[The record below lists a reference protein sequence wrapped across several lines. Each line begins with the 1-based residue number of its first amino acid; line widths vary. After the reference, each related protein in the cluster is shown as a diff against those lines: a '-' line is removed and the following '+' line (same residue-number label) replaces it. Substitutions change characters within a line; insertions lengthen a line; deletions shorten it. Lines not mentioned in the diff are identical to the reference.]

1 MKSEDLRLNIIVNG
15 DAGRKEILDT
25 EKEISKLE
33 SEIKSLKKAEGD
45 HSKEISETNK
55 KLTEAKSKYAELQR
69 QMNLGQKTMA
79 ELKSHI
85 KATRAALEKAVPG
98 TENWDALNAELIISQ
113 KRFRELTTQAQN
125 TQNALRKGWDN
136 LGKLSVATNNI
147 VQLYG
152 RFSGQIEQAKQSWLQ
167 YDEALV
173 DAMKTTGLSRDEI
186 EELSAE
192 LKKFDTRTA
201 QNELLSLARVGGKL
215 GISGKED
222 LLEFV
227 SAADKINVAL
237 KEDLGGDAEAAIGQI
252 GKLVDIF
259 QLKGQ
264 MGLEKAML
272 SVGSAINELGAA
284 STANE
289 GYIVNFTNRLAGIAP
304 NAKISIDKILG
315 LASTLDANAQAAET
329 AATAIGQTITA
340 MFRKTETFAQ
350 IAKMPF
356 EEFRDLLNND
366 VNAALVKV
374 LEGMKG
380 DQGLFDI
387 VDAMDEMNLNGQ
399 RATTVLGALANNVDM
414 LKTQQQ
420 LANEAFQEGTSLTD
434 EFNTKNESATAIQ
447 EKLKKR
453 ITETSV
459 EIGQKLMPA
468 ANIAISGTNTFLG
481 VISKLITLLGKYG
494 YAIGTVTTL
503 TALYI
508 AKKKIAYLFS
518 AEFRAALLKEV
529 AVLEASSK
537 ANSLHTVTLKIL
549 AGGYKTAG
557 AAAKAF
563 GKALIANPVG
573 LVIAAV
579 AALAQGIA
587 SLVSKSREATKELRE
602 LNSRTIDTT
611 SSFVKAQ
618 AEIDKE
624 RKSLEELKEAATKA
638 AKGSDERKRAIEKI
652 NELYGDYLPH
662 LLTEKTSNEE
672 LETALANVNTQ
683 LEQRIKLRARES
695 AELDVLQQK
704 EDTVKATLHALGA
717 EYEKQNGR
725 KMSTSDIETLTK
737 GISKSYDAGQMTDD
751 LKDEI
756 STVFG
761 RDVDWNTSA
770 KHTVY
775 AAPNLPPTVKGSAT
789 DSPLVNIGNEFAK
802 AAANGNELRSVIKG
816 LYGDL
821 TSEPSG
827 NITPLGKLVDGT
839 TKNSGGGTG
848 GNGGSGGGSDD
859 DKWRLDKDEAYLRGK
874 IDLQKKY
881 AAKEIATKDELDAQ
895 ILQLEIDTLDRRI
908 KSGKVGGEELLK
920 LQEQLA
926 GKRAQQTE
934 KESRKDEQ
942 QAKEEARKKEEQA
955 KTATQLAIDAEKDLK
970 EKAIKEENRR
980 YEAEKKKAEGNA
992 ESLELVEKIHQNK
1005 LDRIEIDA
1013 FNREIKRLE
1022 DEHKLRRTQM
1032 ENSQAAEL
1040 LAFKGTEEEKAALK
1054 RKHTQELAEFDVE
1067 YLQSLETMLQ
1077 KVADDRTLE
1086 GMSVSLDDADYN
1098 KIMQQLA
1105 DIIKRKNAAAGNAQ
1119 EASQEP
1125 SDSPKK
1131 ESHSV
1136 LEGTGKGSL
1145 FGVSQE
1151 DWETL
1156 FSNIAQGKFGAED
1169 LRTTIAGIGGAAQ
1182 EAFSL
1187 ASKFM
1192 DLAKKKEDAQL
1203 KEYKKNQDN
1212 RKNSLEKRLNAGLI
1226 TESQYNAQVEQMD
1239 AEYDAYQEELALK
1252 QAKREKTMNLTQ
1264 AIINTALGVTS
1275 TLAQFGATPWG
1286 IAAAAV
1292 SAAMGAAE
1300 IAIIASQ
1307 PITTGAEEGG
1317 YIGVRRRQD
1326 GRTFNA
1332 RMNPD
1337 ARGFV
1342 TQPTVIVGENGSEY
1356 VIPHEALEN
1365 PSLLPIISTME
1376 TARRNGKLRSL
1387 NFSAVYPVTA
1397 MPGRVSG
1404 GFIDGGNSQP
1414 VAASSDGIDSPAS
1427 DAALTKAIEK
1437 LMKKLDE
1444 PITARVSMLGKGGI
1458 KETEEKYNR
1467 IKRRGQLG

>member
-25 EKEISKLE
+25 EKAISKLE
-33 SEIKSLKKAEGD
+33 SELKSLKKAEGD
-45 HSKEISETNK
+45 HSKEIADTNK
-55 KLTEAKSKYAELQR
+55 RLTEAKSKYAELQR
-69 QMNLGQKTMA
+69 QMSLDKKTMA

-113 KRFRELTTQAQN
+113 KRFRELAIQAKN
-125 TQNALRKGWDN
+125 TQNTLLKGWDN
-136 LGKLSVATNNI
+136 FGKLSVASNNI
-147 VQLYG
+147 IQLYS
-152 RFSGQIEQAKQSWLQ
+152 RFSGRIEEAKQSWLQ

-186 EELSAE
+186 DELSAE

-215 GISGKED
+215 GLSGKED

-264 MGLEKAML
+264 MGLERAML

-304 NAKISIDKILG
+304 NASISIDKILG

-340 MFRKTETFAQ
+340 MFKKTETFAQ

-356 EEFRDLLNND
+356 EEFRDLLTND
-366 VNAALVKV
+366 VNGALVKV

-387 VDAMDEMNLNGQ
+387 VDAMDEMHLNGQ
-399 RATTVLGALANNVDM
+399 RATTVLGALANNVEM
-414 LKTQQQ
+414 LKEQQS
-420 LANEAFQEGTSLTD
+420 LANEAFMEGTSLTN

-459 EIGQKLMPA
+459 EIGQKLMPLSNEMIGHTGNFLKIISQLVGLIVKYEVA
-468 ANIAISGTNTFLG
+468 LKVLGGSIVLYNI
-481 VISKLITLLGKYG
+481 Y
-494 YAIGTVTTL
+494 
-503 TALYI
+503 
-508 AKKKIAYLFS
+508 KKIAYLFS
-518 AEFRAALLKEV
+518 AEFRTAILKEV
-529 AVLEASSK
+529 AVLEAAGK
-537 ANSLHTVTLKIL
+537 ANSLHAVSLKIL

-573 LVIAAV
+573 LVIAGI
-579 AALAQGIA
+579 AALAQGI
-587 SLVSKSREATKELRE
+587 SFLVSRSREATKELRE
-602 LNSRTIDTT
+602 LNKRTVDTT

-624 RKSLEELKEAATKA
+624 RKSLEELKDAATKA
-638 AKGSDERKRAIEKI
+638 AEGSDERKRVIDKI
-652 NELYGDYLPH
+652 NELYGDYLPN

-672 LETALANVNTQ
+672 LETALKNVNTQ
-683 LEQRIKLRARES
+683 LEQKIKLQAREN
-695 AELDVLQQK
+695 AEMDIQQHRTDAIK
-704 EDTVKATLHALGA
+704 GAVDAIIDSYKKINGQNMPAEAISSITTKVATAYDT
-717 EYEKQNGR
+717 N
-725 KMSTSDIETLTK
+725 DIEGLKKDIEESVGKKLPTWDFYSLGNTK
-737 GISKSYDAGQMTDD
+737 DWGLISLKS
-751 LKDEI
+751 
-756 STVFG
+756 
-761 RDVDWNTSA
+761 
-770 KHTVY
+770 
-775 AAPNLPPTVKGSAT
+775 
-789 DSPLVNIGNEFAK
+789 EFQTAIDK
-802 AAANGNELRSVIKG
+802 GNELRATVNG
-816 LYGDL
+816 LFGEL
-821 TSEPSG
+821 NNGPSG
-827 NITPLGKLVDGT
+827 NTAPLGKLVEGA
-839 TKNSGGGTG
+839 NGNAGTG
-848 GNGGSGGGSDD
+848 SKGKELSAEE
-859 DKWRLDKDEAYLRGK
+859 KKRLERE
-874 IDLQKKY
+874 
-881 AAKEIATKDELDAQ
+881 AAKERERQ
-895 ILQLEIDTLDRRI
+895 ERERQR
-908 KSGKVGGEELLK
+908 EEK
-920 LQEQLA
+920 
-926 GKRAQQTE
+926 
-934 KESRKDEQ
+934 Q
-942 QAKEEARKKEEQA
+942 QAKEEARKIEEQEKLKGRLIIESETDLTEKALKEEQ
-955 KTATQLAIDAEKDLK
+955 
-970 EKAIKEENRR
+970 RR
-980 YEAEKKKAEGNA
+980 YDEEKKTAEGNA
-992 ESLELVEKIHQNK
+992 ELLELVERTHRNRIDKIQF
-1005 LDRIEIDA
+1005 DA

-1022 DEHKLRRTQM
+1022 EEHRLKRQQM

-1054 RKHTQELAEFDVE
+1054 RKHTAELANFDVE
-1067 YLQSLETMLQ
+1067 YLQNLEAMLQ
-1077 KVADDRTLE
+1077 KVADAKTLE

-1105 DIIKRKNAAAGNAQ
+1105 DIIKRKNAAVGTAQ
-1119 EASQEP
+1119 ESSQEP

-1131 ESHSV
+1131 ESHS
-1136 LEGTGKGSL
+1136 LTEGTGKGSL
-1145 FGVSQE
+1145 FGVSQDE
-1151 DWETL
+1151 WETFFANL
-1156 FSNIAQGKFGAED
+1156 KEGKFGAED
-1169 LRTTIAGIGGAAQ
+1169 LQTVVAGIGGAAQ

-1192 DLAKKKEDAQL
+1192 DLTKKKEDAQL
-1203 KEYKKNQDN
+1203 KDYKKNQDN
-1212 RKNSLEKRLNAGLI
+1212 RKKSLEKRLNAGLI

-1252 QAKREKTMNLTQ
+1252 QAKRDKALNLTQ
-1264 AIINTALGVTS
+1264 AIINTALSVTS
-1275 TLAQFGATPWG
+1275 TIAQLGATPWG
-1286 IAAAAV
+1286 IAAAAIA
-1292 SAAMGAAE
+1292 AAMGAAE

-1307 PITTGAEEGG
+1307 PVTSGAEEGG
-1317 YIGVRRRQD
+1317 YIGVKRRQD
-1326 GRTFNA
+1326 GKSFNA
-1332 RMNPD
+1332 RLNPD

-1342 TQPTVIVGENGSEY
+1342 SSPTVIVGENGPEY

-1365 PSLLPIISTME
+1365 PTLLPIISTME

-1387 NFSAVYPVTA
+1387 NFNAVYPATA

-1404 GFIDGGNSQP
+1404 GFIDEGNSRI
-1414 VAASSDGIDSPAS
+1414 VTTSSDGHEDTAT

-1437 LMKKLDE
+1437 LTKKLDE

-1458 KETEEKYNR
+1458 KETEDKYNKL
-1467 IKRRGQLG
+1467 KRRGQLG

>member
-25 EKEISKLE
+25 EKAISKLE
-33 SEIKSLKKAEGD
+33 SELKSLKKAEGD

-55 KLTEAKSKYAELQR
+55 KLTDAKSKYAELQR
-69 QMNLGQKTMA
+69 QISLDGKTMA
-79 ELKSHI
+79 ELKTHVT
-85 KATRAALEKAVPG
+85 ATRAALSKAVPG
-98 TENWDALNAELIISQ
+98 TDNWVALNNELLVSS
-113 KRFRELTTQAQN
+113 KRLKALENQAKN
-125 TQNALRKGWDN
+125 TKEVVSEVWHSWSG
-136 LGKLSVATNNI
+136 VAVAANNI
-147 VQLYG
+147 SNSISRY
-152 RFSGQIEQAKQSWLQ
+152 SGQIEEAKQSWLQ

-356 EEFRDLLNND
+356 EEFRDLLTND
-366 VNAALVKV
+366 VNGALVKV

-380 DQGLFDI
+380 DQGLFNI
-387 VDAMDEMNLNGQ
+387 VDAMDEMHLNGQ

-420 LANEAFQEGTSLTD
+420 LANEAFQEGTSLTN

-468 ANIAISGTNTFLG
+468 ANMVIGGTNTFLG
-481 VISKLITLLGKYG
+481 VISKLITLFGKYQA
-494 YAIGTVTTL
+494 AIITVTGL
-503 TALYI
+503 TALYV

-579 AALAQGIA
+579 AALAHGIA
-587 SLVSKSREATKELRE
+587 FLVSKSREATKELRE
-602 LNSRTIDTT
+602 LNKRTVDTT

-624 RKSLEELKEAATKA
+624 RKSLEELKDAATKA
-638 AKGSDERKRAIEKI
+638 AEGSDERKRVIDKI
-652 NELYGDYLPH
+652 NELYGDYLPQ

-672 LETALANVNTQ
+672 LETALKNVNTQ
-683 LEQRIKLRARES
+683 LEQKIKLQAREN
-695 AELDVLQQK
+695 AEMDIQQHK
-704 EDTVKATLHALGA
+704 MDAVKAALGSFNKR
-717 EYEKQNGR
+717 YEKMNKGQSLSAAQVGSLTGVLSQYYDMPDISHFIEMRDVIAGIFNETADNQDRQVNNIIALFTEAQENGVKLR
-725 KMSTSDIETLTK
+725 SMVDGLFGVQSSGKNAPLGTLTD
-737 GISKSYDAGQMTDD
+737 G
-751 LKDEI
+751 
-756 STVFG
+756 STE
-761 RDVDWNTSA
+761 D
-770 KHTVY
+770 
-775 AAPNLPPTVKGSAT
+775 
-789 DSPLVNIGNEFAK
+789 
-802 AAANGNELRSVIKG
+802 
-816 LYGDL
+816 
-821 TSEPSG
+821 
-827 NITPLGKLVDGT
+827 
-839 TKNSGGGTG
+839 SGGGTG
-848 GNGGSGGGSDD
+848 GKGSPGSSPVETAAE
-859 DKWRLDKDEAYLRGK
+859 KSALA
-874 IDLQKKY
+874 LQKGLEQVFQ
-881 AAKEIATKDELDAQ
+881 EINEESEKLFQETLKRIEQDA
-895 ILQLEIDTLDRRI
+895 EM
-908 KSGKVGGEELLK
+908 K
-920 LQEQLA
+920 
-926 GKRAQQTE
+926 
-934 KESRKDEQ
+934 
-942 QAKEEARKKEEQA
+942 
-955 KTATQLAIDAEKDLK
+955 TQLVIDNEKDLTQ
-970 EKAIKEENRR
+970 KAIMEEDLR
-980 YEAEKKKAEGNA
+980 YEKERAKAGDNA
-992 ESLELVEKIHQNK
+992 ELLELAETKHQNN
-1005 LDRIEIDA
+1005 LDKIRLDA
-1013 FNREIKRLE
+1013 FNREVKRLE

-1054 RKHTQELAEFDVE
+1054 RKHTAELANFDVE
-1067 YLQSLETMLQ
+1067 YLQNLEAMLQ
-1077 KVADDRTLE
+1077 KVADSGQIE

-1105 DIIKRKNAAAGNAQ
+1105 DIIKRKNAAVGTAQ
-1119 EASQEP
+1119 ESSQES
-1125 SDSPKK
+1125 SDGPKK
-1131 ESHSV
+1131 ESHS
-1136 LEGTGKGSL
+1136 LTEGTGNGSL
-1145 FGVSQE
+1145 FGVSQD
-1151 DWETL
+1151 DWDTFFANLKE
-1156 FSNIAQGKFGAED
+1156 GKFGAED
-1169 LRTTIAGIGGAAQ
+1169 LQTVVAGIGGAAQ

-1192 DLAKKKEDAQL
+1192 DLTKKKEEAQL
-1203 KEYKKNQDN
+1203 KDYKKNQDN
-1212 RKNSLEKRLNAGLI
+1212 RKKSLEKRLNAGLI

-1252 QAKREKTMNLTQ
+1252 QAKRDKALNLTQ
-1264 AIINTALGVTS
+1264 AIINTALSVTS
-1275 TLAQFGATPWG
+1275 TIAQLGATPWG
-1286 IAAAAV
+1286 IAAAAIA
-1292 SAAMGAAE
+1292 AAMGAAE

-1307 PITTGAEEGG
+1307 PVTSGAEEGG
-1317 YIGVRRRQD
+1317 YIGVKRRQD
-1326 GRTFNA
+1326 GKSFNA
-1332 RMNPD
+1332 RLNPD

-1342 TQPTVIVGENGSEY
+1342 SSPTVIVGENGSEY

-1387 NFSAVYPVTA
+1387 NFNAVYPATA

-1404 GFIDGGNSQP
+1404 GFIDDGNSRI
-1414 VAASSDGIDSPAS
+1414 VTTSSDGHEDTAT

-1437 LMKKLDE
+1437 LTKKLDE

-1458 KETEEKYNR
+1458 KETEDKYNKL
-1467 IKRRGQLG
+1467 KRRGQLG

>member
-25 EKEISKLE
+25 EKAISKLE
-33 SEIKSLKKAEGD
+33 SELKSLKKAEGD

-55 KLTEAKSKYAELQR
+55 KLTDAKSKFAELQR
-69 QMNLGQKTMA
+69 QMNLDQKTMA

-98 TENWDALNAELIISQ
+98 TENWNVLNAELLECR
-113 KRFRELTTQAQN
+113 KRFAEL
-125 TQNALRKGWDN
+125 
-136 LGKLSVATNNI
+136 
-147 VQLYG
+147 
-152 RFSGQIEQAKQSWLQ
+152 AKQSQSTKAVLSNTFTNIGNISIGIKALIDIASGLWNKTEQAREAWLQ

-173 DAMKTTGLSRDEI
+173 DAMKTTGLSRNEI
-186 EELSAE
+186 EELSTE

-215 GISGKED
+215 GLSAKED

-264 MGLEKAML
+264 MGLERAML

-304 NAKISIDKILG
+304 NASISIDKILG

-340 MFRKTETFAQ
+340 MFKKTETFAE
-350 IAKMPF
+350 IASMPF
-356 EEFRDLLNND
+356 EEFRNLLETD
-366 VNAALVKV
+366 VNAALIKV

-387 VDAMDEMNLNGQ
+387 VDAMGEMHLNGQ
-399 RATTVLGALANNVDM
+399 RATTVLGALANNVEM
-414 LKTQQQ
+414 LKEQQS
-420 LANEAFQEGTSLTD
+420 LANEAFQEGTSLTN

-459 EIGQKLMPA
+459 EIGQKLMPI
-468 ANIAISGTNTFLG
+468 ANMTIGVSNSFLG
-481 VISKLITLLGKYG
+481 IISKLITLLGKYG
-494 YAIGTVTTL
+494 YAIGTATAL

-518 AEFRAALLKEV
+518 ADFRAALLKEV
-529 AVLEASSK
+529 AALEAAGK
-537 ANSLHTVTLKIL
+537 ANSLHTVSLKIL

-579 AALAQGIA
+579 AALAQGI
-587 SLVSKSREATKELRE
+587 SFLVSKSREATKELRE
-602 LNSRTIDTT
+602 LNKRTVDTT

-624 RKSLEELKEAATKA
+624 RKSLEELKDAATKA
-638 AKGSDERKRAIEKI
+638 AEGSDERKRVIDKI
-652 NELYGDYLPH
+652 NELYGDYLPQ

-672 LETALANVNTQ
+672 LETALKNVNTQ
-683 LEQRIKLRARES
+683 LEQKIKLQAREN
-695 AELDVLQQK
+695 AEMDIQQHK
-704 EDTVKATLHALGA
+704 MDAVKAALDSFNKR
-717 EYEKQNGR
+717 YEKMNKGQSMSAAQIGSLTGALSQYYDMPDISHFIEMRDVIAGIFNETADNQDRQVNNIIALFTEAQENGVKLR
-725 KMSTSDIETLTK
+725 SMVDGLFGVQSSGKNAPLGTLTD
-737 GISKSYDAGQMTDD
+737 G
-751 LKDEI
+751 
-756 STVFG
+756 STE
-761 RDVDWNTSA
+761 D
-770 KHTVY
+770 
-775 AAPNLPPTVKGSAT
+775 
-789 DSPLVNIGNEFAK
+789 
-802 AAANGNELRSVIKG
+802 
-816 LYGDL
+816 
-821 TSEPSG
+821 
-827 NITPLGKLVDGT
+827 
-839 TKNSGGGTG
+839 SGGGTG
-848 GNGGSGGGSDD
+848 GKGSPGSSPVETAAE
-859 DKWRLDKDEAYLRGK
+859 KSALA
-874 IDLQKKY
+874 LQKGLEQVFQ
-881 AAKEIATKDELDAQ
+881 EINEESEKLFQETLKRIEQDA
-895 ILQLEIDTLDRRI
+895 EM
-908 KSGKVGGEELLK
+908 K
-920 LQEQLA
+920 
-926 GKRAQQTE
+926 
-934 KESRKDEQ
+934 
-942 QAKEEARKKEEQA
+942 
-955 KTATQLAIDAEKDLK
+955 TQLVIDNEKDLTQ
-970 EKAIKEENRR
+970 KAIMEEDLR
-980 YEAEKKKAEGNA
+980 YEKERAKAGDNA
-992 ESLELVEKIHQNK
+992 ELLELAETKHQNNLDKIK
-1005 LDRIEIDA
+1005 LAA
-1013 FNREIKRLE
+1013 FNREVKRLE

-1054 RKHTQELAEFDVE
+1054 RKHTAELANFDVE
-1067 YLQSLETMLQ
+1067 YLQNLEAMLQ
-1077 KVADDRTLE
+1077 KVADAKTLE

-1105 DIIKRKNAAAGNAQ
+1105 DIIKRKNAAVGTAQ
-1119 EASQEP
+1119 ESSQES
-1125 SDSPKK
+1125 SDGPKK
-1131 ESHSV
+1131 ESHS
-1136 LEGTGKGSL
+1136 LTEGTGNGSL
-1145 FGVSQE
+1145 FGVSQD
-1151 DWETL
+1151 DWDTFFANLKE
-1156 FSNIAQGKFGAED
+1156 GKFGAED
-1169 LRTTIAGIGGAAQ
+1169 LQTVVAGIGGAAQ

-1192 DLAKKKEDAQL
+1192 DLTKKKEDAQL
-1203 KEYKKNQDN
+1203 KDYKKNQDN
-1212 RKNSLEKRLNAGLI
+1212 RKKSLEKRLNAGLI

-1252 QAKREKTMNLTQ
+1252 QAKRDKALNLTQ
-1264 AIINTALGVTS
+1264 AIINTALSVTS
-1275 TLAQFGATPWG
+1275 TIAQLGATPWG
-1286 IAAAAV
+1286 IAAAAIA
-1292 SAAMGAAE
+1292 AAMGAAE

-1307 PITTGAEEGG
+1307 PVTSGAEEGG
-1317 YIGVRRRQD
+1317 YIGVKRRQD
-1326 GRTFNA
+1326 GKSFNA
-1332 RMNPD
+1332 RLNPD

-1342 TQPTVIVGENGSEY
+1342 SSPTVIVGENGSEY

-1365 PSLLPIISTME
+1365 PSLMPIISTIE

-1387 NFSAVYPVTA
+1387 NFNAVYPATA

-1404 GFIDGGNSQP
+1404 GFINDGNSRI
-1414 VAASSDGIDSPAS
+1414 VTTSSDGHEDTAT

-1437 LMKKLDE
+1437 LTKKLDE

-1458 KETEEKYNR
+1458 KETEDKYNKL
-1467 IKRRGQLG
+1467 KRRGQLG

>member
-25 EKEISKLE
+25 EKAISKLE
-33 SEIKSLKKAEGD
+33 SELKSLKNAEGD
-45 HSKEISETNK
+45 HSKEIAKTNK
-55 KLTEAKSKYAELQR
+55 KLSEAKSRYSELQR
-69 QMNLGQKTMA
+69 QMTLDKMTMA

-85 KATRAALEKAVPG
+85 KETRAALEKVVPG
-98 TENWDALNAELIISQ
+98 TDNWVVLNKELKNSQ
-113 KRFRELTTQAQN
+113 QRFRELINEARDT
-125 TQNALRKGWDN
+125 K
-136 LGKLSVATNNI
+136 SVMKTVLKDWGTLAVAANNVI
-147 VQLYG
+147 QIYN
-152 RFSGQIEQAKQSWLQ
+152 RFSGQIEQAKQSWMQ

-264 MGLEKAML
+264 MGLERAML

-304 NAKISIDKILG
+304 NASISIDKILG

-340 MFRKTETFAQ
+340 MFKKTETFAQ

-356 EEFRDLLNND
+356 EEFRDLLTND
-366 VNAALVKV
+366 VNGALVKV

-387 VDAMDEMNLNGQ
+387 VDAMDEMHLNGQ

-420 LANEAFQEGTSLTD
+420 LANEAFQEGTSLTN

-459 EIGQKLMPA
+459 EIGQKLMPI
-468 ANIAISGTNTFLG
+468 ANMTIGVSNSFLG
-481 VISKLITLLGKYG
+481 IISKLITLLGKYG
-494 YAIGTVTTL
+494 YAIGTATAL

-518 AEFRAALLKEV
+518 ADFRAALLKEV
-529 AVLEASSK
+529 ATLEAAGK

-579 AALAQGIA
+579 AVLAQGIA
-587 SLVSKSREATKELRE
+587 SLVSKSREATRELRE

-618 AEIDKE
+618 TEIDKE
-624 RKSLEELKEAATKA
+624 RKSLEDLKEAAINA
-638 AKGSDERKRAIEKI
+638 AEGSDERKRAIDKI
-652 NELYGDYLPH
+652 NELYGDYLPQ

-672 LETALANVNTQ
+672 LETALTNVNTQ
-683 LEQRIKLRARES
+683 LERKIKLQAREN
-695 AELDVLQQK
+695 AEMDIQQHK
-704 EDTVKATLHALGA
+704 MDAVKAALGSFNKR
-717 EYEKQNGR
+717 YEKMNKGQSMSAAQIGSLSGALSQYYDMPDISHFTEMRDVIAGIFNETIDNQDRQVNNIIALFSEAQENGAKLR
-725 KMSTSDIETLTK
+725 SMVDGLFGVQSSGKNAPLGTLTD
-737 GISKSYDAGQMTDD
+737 G
-751 LKDEI
+751 
-756 STVFG
+756 STE
-761 RDVDWNTSA
+761 D
-770 KHTVY
+770 
-775 AAPNLPPTVKGSAT
+775 
-789 DSPLVNIGNEFAK
+789 
-802 AAANGNELRSVIKG
+802 
-816 LYGDL
+816 
-821 TSEPSG
+821 
-827 NITPLGKLVDGT
+827 
-839 TKNSGGGTG
+839 SGGGTG
-848 GNGGSGGGSDD
+848 GTGGKGSSGSSPVETAAE
-859 DKWRLDKDEAYLRGK
+859 KSALA
-874 IDLQKKY
+874 LQKGLEQVFQ
-881 AAKEIATKDELDAQ
+881 EINEDSEKLFQETLKRIEQDA
-895 ILQLEIDTLDRRI
+895 EM
-908 KSGKVGGEELLK
+908 K
-920 LQEQLA
+920 
-926 GKRAQQTE
+926 
-934 KESRKDEQ
+934 
-942 QAKEEARKKEEQA
+942 
-955 KTATQLAIDAEKDLK
+955 TQLVIDNEKDLTQ
-970 EKAIKEENRR
+970 KAIMEEDLR
-980 YEAEKKKAEGNA
+980 YEKERAKAGGNA
-992 ESLELVEKIHQNK
+992 ELLELAETKHQNN
-1005 LDRIEIDA
+1005 LDKIRLDA
-1013 FNREIKRLE
+1013 FNREVKRLE

-1054 RKHTQELAEFDVE
+1054 RKHTAELANFDVE
-1067 YLQSLETMLQ
+1067 YLRNLEAMLQ
-1077 KVADDRTLE
+1077 DVADSGQIE

-1105 DIIKRKNAAAGNAQ
+1105 DIIKRKNAAVGTAQ
-1119 EASQEP
+1119 ESSQES
-1125 SDSPKK
+1125 SDGPKK
-1131 ESHSV
+1131 ESHS
-1136 LEGTGKGSL
+1136 LTEGTGNGSL
-1145 FGVSQE
+1145 FGVSQD
-1151 DWETL
+1151 DWETFFANL
-1156 FSNIAQGKFGAED
+1156 KEGKFGAED
-1169 LRTTIAGIGGAAQ
+1169 LQTVVAGIGGAAQ

-1192 DLAKKKEDAQL
+1192 DLTKKKEDAQL
-1203 KEYKKNQDN
+1203 KDYKKNQDN
-1212 RKNSLEKRLNAGLI
+1212 RKKSLEKRLNAGLI

-1252 QAKREKTMNLTQ
+1252 QAKRDKALNLTQ
-1264 AIINTALGVTS
+1264 AIINTALSVTS
-1275 TLAQFGATPWG
+1275 TIAQLGATPWG
-1286 IAAAAV
+1286 IAAAAIA
-1292 SAAMGAAE
+1292 AAMGAAE

-1307 PITTGAEEGG
+1307 PVTSGAEEGG
-1317 YIGVRRRQD
+1317 YIGVKRRQD
-1326 GRTFNA
+1326 GKSFNA
-1332 RMNPD
+1332 RLNPD

-1342 TQPTVIVGENGSEY
+1342 SSPTVIVGENGSEY

-1387 NFSAVYPVTA
+1387 NFNAVYPATA

-1404 GFIDGGNSQP
+1404 GFIDEGNSRI
-1414 VAASSDGIDSPAS
+1414 VTTSSDGREGTAT

-1437 LMKKLDE
+1437 LTKKLDE

-1458 KETEEKYNR
+1458 KETEDKYNKL
-1467 IKRRGQLG
+1467 KRRGQLG

>member
-25 EKEISKLE
+25 EKAISKLE
-33 SEIKSLKKAEGD
+33 SELKSLKKAEGD

-55 KLTEAKSKYAELQR
+55 KLTDAKSKYAELQR
-69 QMNLGQKTMA
+69 QISLDGKTMA
-79 ELKSHI
+79 ELKTHVT
-85 KATRAALEKAVPG
+85 ATRAALSKAVPG
-98 TENWDALNAELIISQ
+98 TDNWVALNNELLVSS
-113 KRFRELTTQAQN
+113 KRLKALENQAKN
-125 TQNALRKGWDN
+125 TKEVVSEVWHSWSG
-136 LGKLSVATNNI
+136 VAVAANNI
-147 VQLYG
+147 SNLISRY
-152 RFSGQIEQAKQSWLQ
+152 SGQIEEAKQSWLQ

-356 EEFRDLLNND
+356 EEFRDLLTND
-366 VNAALVKV
+366 VNGALVKV

-380 DQGLFDI
+380 DQGLFNI
-387 VDAMDEMNLNGQ
+387 VDAMDEMHLNGQ

-420 LANEAFQEGTSLTD
+420 LANEAFQEGTSLTN

-468 ANIAISGTNTFLG
+468 ANMVIGGTNTFLG
-481 VISKLITLLGKYG
+481 VISKLITLFGKYQA
-494 YAIGTVTTL
+494 AIITVTGL
-503 TALYI
+503 TALYV

-579 AALAQGIA
+579 AALAQGI
-587 SLVSKSREATKELRE
+587 SFLVSKSREATKELRE
-602 LNSRTIDTT
+602 LNKRTVDTT

-624 RKSLEELKEAATKA
+624 RKSLEELKDAATKA
-638 AKGSDERKRAIEKI
+638 AEGSDERKRVIDKI
-652 NELYGDYLPH
+652 NELYGDYLPQ

-672 LETALANVNTQ
+672 LETALKNVNTQ
-683 LEQRIKLRARES
+683 LEQKIKLQAREN
-695 AELDVLQQK
+695 AEMDIQQHK
-704 EDTVKATLHALGA
+704 MDAVKAALDSFNKR
-717 EYEKQNGR
+717 YEKMNKGQSLSAAQVGSLTGALSQYYDMPDISHFIEMRDVIAGIFNETIDNQDRQVNNIIALFTEAQENGAKLR
-725 KMSTSDIETLTK
+725 SMVDGLFGVQSSGKNAPLGTLTD
-737 GISKSYDAGQMTDD
+737 G
-751 LKDEI
+751 
-756 STVFG
+756 STE
-761 RDVDWNTSA
+761 D
-770 KHTVY
+770 
-775 AAPNLPPTVKGSAT
+775 
-789 DSPLVNIGNEFAK
+789 
-802 AAANGNELRSVIKG
+802 
-816 LYGDL
+816 
-821 TSEPSG
+821 
-827 NITPLGKLVDGT
+827 
-839 TKNSGGGTG
+839 SGGGTG
-848 GNGGSGGGSDD
+848 GKGSSGSSPVETAAE
-859 DKWRLDKDEAYLRGK
+859 KSALA
-874 IDLQKKY
+874 LQKGLEQVFQ
-881 AAKEIATKDELDAQ
+881 EINEDSEKLFQETLKRIEQDA
-895 ILQLEIDTLDRRI
+895 EM
-908 KSGKVGGEELLK
+908 K
-920 LQEQLA
+920 
-926 GKRAQQTE
+926 
-934 KESRKDEQ
+934 
-942 QAKEEARKKEEQA
+942 
-955 KTATQLAIDAEKDLK
+955 TQLVIDNEKDLTQ
-970 EKAIKEENRR
+970 KAIMEEDLR
-980 YEAEKKKAEGNA
+980 YEKERAKAGDNA
-992 ESLELVEKIHQNK
+992 ELLELAETKHQNN
-1005 LDRIEIDA
+1005 LDKIRLDA
-1013 FNREIKRLE
+1013 FNREVKRLE

-1054 RKHTQELAEFDVE
+1054 RKHTAELANFDVE
-1067 YLQSLETMLQ
+1067 YLQNLEAMLQ
-1077 KVADDRTLE
+1077 KVADAKTLE
-1086 GMSVSLDDADYN
+1086 GMSVSLDDANYN

-1105 DIIKRKNAAAGNAQ
+1105 DIIKRKNAAVGTAQ
-1119 EASQEP
+1119 ESSQEP

-1131 ESHSV
+1131 ESHS
-1136 LEGTGKGSL
+1136 LTEGTGNGSL
-1145 FGVSQE
+1145 FGVSQD
-1151 DWETL
+1151 DWETFFANL
-1156 FSNIAQGKFGAED
+1156 KEGKFGAED
-1169 LRTTIAGIGGAAQ
+1169 LQTVVAGIGGAAQ

-1192 DLAKKKEDAQL
+1192 DLTKKKEDAQL
-1203 KEYKKNQDN
+1203 KDYKKNQDN
-1212 RKNSLEKRLNAGLI
+1212 RKKSLEKRLNAGLI

-1252 QAKREKTMNLTQ
+1252 QAKRDKALNLTQ
-1264 AIINTALGVTS
+1264 AIINTALSVTS
-1275 TLAQFGATPWG
+1275 TIAQLGATPWG
-1286 IAAAAV
+1286 IAAAAIA
-1292 SAAMGAAE
+1292 AAMGAAE

-1307 PITTGAEEGG
+1307 PVTSGAEEGG
-1317 YIGVRRRQD
+1317 YIGVKRRQD
-1326 GRTFNA
+1326 GKSFNA
-1332 RMNPD
+1332 RLNPD

-1342 TQPTVIVGENGSEY
+1342 SSPTVIVGENGSEY

-1387 NFSAVYPVTA
+1387 NFNAVYPATA
-1397 MPGRVSG
+1397 MPWRVSG
-1404 GFIDGGNSQP
+1404 GFIDDGNSRI
-1414 VAASSDGIDSPAS
+1414 VTTSSDGHEDTAT

-1437 LMKKLDE
+1437 LTKKLDE

-1458 KETEEKYNR
+1458 KETEDKYNKL
-1467 IKRRGQLG
+1467 KRRGQLG

>member
-25 EKEISKLE
+25 EKAISKLE
-33 SEIKSLKKAEGD
+33 SELKSLKKAEGD

-55 KLTEAKSKYAELQR
+55 KLTDAKSKYAELQR
-69 QMNLGQKTMA
+69 QMNLDQKTMA

-85 KATRAALEKAVPG
+85 KTTRAALEKAVPG
-98 TENWDALNAELIISQ
+98 TKNWDALNAELMETR
-113 KRFRELTTQAQN
+113 KRFRELEKQSLSTKDVLSETLTNIGNMAIGARAI
-125 TQNALRKGWDN
+125 TDIISGLWD
-136 LGKLSVATNNI
+136 KT
-147 VQLYG
+147 
-152 RFSGQIEQAKQSWLQ
+152 EQARESWLQ

-186 EELSAE
+186 EELSEE

-215 GISGKED
+215 GLSGKED

-264 MGLEKAML
+264 MGLERAML

-304 NAKISIDKILG
+304 NASISIDKILG

-340 MFRKTETFAQ
+340 MFKKTETFAQ

-356 EEFRDLLNND
+356 EEFRDLLTND
-366 VNAALVKV
+366 VNGALVKV

-387 VDAMDEMNLNGQ
+387 VDAMDEMHLNGQ

-420 LANEAFQEGTSLTD
+420 LANEAFQEGTSLTN

-459 EIGQKLMPA
+459 EIGQKLMPI
-468 ANIAISGTNTFLG
+468 ANMTIGVSNSFLG
-481 VISKLITLLGKYG
+481 IISKLITLLGKYG
-494 YAIGTVTTL
+494 YAIGTATAL

-518 AEFRAALLKEV
+518 ADFRAALLKEV
-529 AVLEASSK
+529 ATLEAAGK
-537 ANSLHTVTLKIL
+537 ANSLHTVSLKIL

-579 AALAQGIA
+579 AVLAQGIA
-587 SLVSKSREATKELRE
+587 SLVSKSREATRELRE

-618 AEIDKE
+618 SEIDKE
-624 RKSLEELKEAATKA
+624 RKSLEELKDAATKA
-638 AKGSDERKRAIEKI
+638 AEGSDERKRVIDKI
-652 NELYGDYLPH
+652 NELYGDYLPN

-672 LETALANVNTQ
+672 LETALKNVNTQ
-683 LEQRIKLRARES
+683 LEQKIKLQAREN
-695 AELDVLQQK
+695 AEMDIQK
-704 EDTVKATLHALGA
+704 HRTDAIKGA
-717 EYEKQNGR
+717 VDAIISSYKKITGQN
-725 KMSTSDIETLTK
+725 MPAEAISSITTK
-737 GISKSYDAGQMTDD
+737 
-751 LKDEI
+751 
-756 STVFG
+756 V
-761 RDVDWNTSA
+761 
-770 KHTVY
+770 
-775 AAPNLPPTVKGSAT
+775 
-789 DSPLVNIGNEFAK
+789 AK
-802 AAANGNELRSVIKG
+802 AYDTNDIKG
-816 LYGDL
+816 LQKDIEESIGKELPTWDFYSLGNTKDWGLISLKSEFQTAIDKGIELRATVNGLFGDL
-821 TSEPSG
+821 SNSPSG
-827 NITPLGKLVDGT
+827 NTAPLGSLVEGT
-839 TKNSGGGTG
+839 NGNAGTDPKNKELSAEE
-848 GNGGSGGGSDD
+848 
-859 DKWRLDKDEAYLRGK
+859 KKRL
-874 IDLQKKY
+874 
-881 AAKEIATKDELDAQ
+881 
-895 ILQLEIDTLDRRI
+895 
-908 KSGKVGGEELLK
+908 
-920 LQEQLA
+920 
-926 GKRAQQTE
+926 E
-934 KESRKDEQ
+934 KEAKKERERQERERQREEKQ
-942 QAKEEARKKEEQA
+942 QAKEEARKIEEQEKLKGRLIIESETDLTEKALKEEQ
-955 KTATQLAIDAEKDLK
+955 L
-970 EKAIKEENRR
+970 R
-980 YEAEKKKAEGNA
+980 YDEEKKTAEGNA
-992 ESLELVEKIHQNK
+992 ELLELVERTHRNRIDKIQF
-1005 LDRIEIDA
+1005 DA

-1022 DEHKLRRTQM
+1022 EEHRLKRQQM

-1054 RKHTQELAEFDVE
+1054 RKHAAELANFDVE
-1067 YLQSLETMLQ
+1067 YLQDLEEKLQ
-1077 KVADDRTLE
+1077 EVVDAKTLE
-1086 GMSVSLDDADYN
+1086 GMSVGFDDKQYRE
-1098 KIMQQLA
+1098 IMQQLA
-1105 DIIKRKNAAAGNAQ
+1105 DIIKRKNAAAG
-1119 EASQEP
+1119 EAEEDSQDPNEGHTI
-1125 SDSPKK
+1125 K
-1131 ESHSV
+1131 
-1136 LEGTGKGSL
+1136 EGTGKGSIL
-1145 FGVSQE
+1145 GVAIDEWQVLIE
-1151 DWETL
+1151 HIKE
-1156 FSNIAQGKFGAED
+1156 GKLSAED
-1169 LRTTIAGIGGAAQ
+1169 FQNVVTGIGSAA
-1182 EAFSL
+1182 EYAFST

-1192 DLAKKKEDAQL
+1192 DLTKKKEDAQL
-1203 KEYKKNQDN
+1203 KDYKKNQDN
-1212 RKNSLEKRLNAGLI
+1212 RKKSLEKRLNAGLI

-1252 QAKREKTMNLTQ
+1252 QAKRDKALNLTQ
-1264 AIINTALGVTS
+1264 AIINTALSVTS
-1275 TLAQFGATPWG
+1275 TIAQLGATPWG
-1286 IAAAAV
+1286 IAAAAIA
-1292 SAAMGAAE
+1292 AAMGAAE

-1307 PITTGAEEGG
+1307 PVTSGAEEGG
-1317 YIGVRRRQD
+1317 YIGVKRRQD
-1326 GRTFNA
+1326 GKSFNA
-1332 RMNPD
+1332 RLNPD

-1342 TQPTVIVGENGSEY
+1342 SSPTVIVGENGSEY

-1365 PSLLPIISTME
+1365 PTLLPIISTME

-1387 NFSAVYPVTA
+1387 NFNAVYPGTA

-1404 GFIDGGNSQP
+1404 GFIDDGNSRI
-1414 VAASSDGIDSPAS
+1414 VTTSSDGHEGTAT

-1437 LMKKLDE
+1437 LTKKLDE

-1458 KETEEKYNR
+1458 KETEDKYNKL
-1467 IKRRGQLG
+1467 KRRGQLG

>member
-25 EKEISKLE
+25 EKAISKLE
-33 SEIKSLKKAEGD
+33 SELKSLKNAEGD
-45 HSKEISETNK
+45 HSKEIAKTNK
-55 KLTEAKSKYAELQR
+55 KLSEAKSRYSELQR
-69 QMNLGQKTMA
+69 QMTLDKMTMA

-98 TENWDALNAELIISQ
+98 TENWDALNAELMETR
-113 KRFRELTTQAQN
+113 KRFRELEKQS
-125 TQNALRKGWDN
+125 
-136 LGKLSVATNNI
+136 LSTKDVLSMTLTNIGNMAI
-147 VQLYG
+147 G
-152 RFSGQIEQAKQSWLQ
+152 ARAITDIISGLWNKTEQARESWLQ

-186 EELSAE
+186 EDLSAG

-215 GISGKED
+215 GLSAKED

-264 MGLEKAML
+264 MGLERAML

-304 NAKISIDKILG
+304 NASISIDKILG

-340 MFRKTETFAQ
+340 MFKKTETFAQ

-356 EEFRDLLNND
+356 EEFRNLLETD
-366 VNAALVKV
+366 VNAALIKV

-387 VDAMDEMNLNGQ
+387 VDAMGEMHLNGQ
-399 RATTVLGALANNVDM
+399 RATTVLGALANNVEM
-414 LKTQQQ
+414 LKEQQS
-420 LANEAFQEGTSLTD
+420 LANEAFMEGTSLTN

-459 EIGQKLMPA
+459 EIGQKLMPI
-468 ANIAISGTNTFLG
+468 ANMTIGVSNSFLG
-481 VISKLITLLGKYG
+481 IISKLITLLGKYG
-494 YAIGTVTTL
+494 YAIGTATAL

-508 AKKKIAYLFS
+508 AKKKIAYIFS
-518 AEFRAALLKEV
+518 ADFRAALLKEV
-529 AVLEASSK
+529 AVLEAAGK

-579 AALAQGIA
+579 AALAHGI
-587 SLVSKSREATKELRE
+587 SFLVSKSREATKELRE
-602 LNSRTIDTT
+602 LNKRTVDTT

-624 RKSLEELKEAATKA
+624 RKSLEELKDAATKA
-638 AKGSDERKRAIEKI
+638 AEGSDERKRVIDKI
-652 NELYGDYLPH
+652 NELYGDYLPQ

-672 LETALANVNTQ
+672 LETALKNVNTQ
-683 LEQRIKLRARES
+683 LEQKIKLQSREN
-695 AELDVLQQK
+695 AEMDIQQHK
-704 EDTVKATLHALGA
+704 MDAVKAALDSFNKR
-717 EYEKQNGR
+717 YEKMNKGQSLSAAQVGSLTGALSQYYDMPDISHFIEMRDVIAGIFDETADNQDRQVNNIIALFTEAQENGVKLR
-725 KMSTSDIETLTK
+725 SMVDGLFGVQSSGKNAPLGTLT
-737 GISKSYDAGQMTDD
+737 GG
-751 LKDEI
+751 
-756 STVFG
+756 STE
-761 RDVDWNTSA
+761 N
-770 KHTVY
+770 
-775 AAPNLPPTVKGSAT
+775 
-789 DSPLVNIGNEFAK
+789 
-802 AAANGNELRSVIKG
+802 
-816 LYGDL
+816 
-821 TSEPSG
+821 SG
-827 NITPLGKLVDGT
+827 DGT
-839 TKNSGGGTG
+839 GGTG
-848 GNGGSGGGSDD
+848 SPGSSTGETAAEKSA
-859 DKWRLDKDEAYLRGK
+859 LA
-874 IDLQKKY
+874 LQKGLEQVFQ
-881 AAKEIATKDELDAQ
+881 EINEESEKLFQETLKRIEQDA
-895 ILQLEIDTLDRRI
+895 EM
-908 KSGKVGGEELLK
+908 K
-920 LQEQLA
+920 
-926 GKRAQQTE
+926 
-934 KESRKDEQ
+934 
-942 QAKEEARKKEEQA
+942 
-955 KTATQLAIDAEKDLK
+955 TQLVIDNEKDLTQ
-970 EKAIKEENRR
+970 KAIMEEDLR
-980 YEAEKKKAEGNA
+980 YEKERAKAGDNA
-992 ESLELVEKIHQNK
+992 ELLELAETKHQNN
-1005 LDRIEIDA
+1005 LDKIRLDA
-1013 FNREIKRLE
+1013 FNREVKRLE

-1054 RKHTQELAEFDVE
+1054 RKHTAELANFDVE
-1067 YLQSLETMLQ
+1067 YLQNLEAMLQ
-1077 KVADDRTLE
+1077 KVADAKTLE

-1105 DIIKRKNAAAGNAQ
+1105 DIIKRKNAAVGTAQ
-1119 EASQEP
+1119 ESSQEP

-1131 ESHSV
+1131 ESHS
-1136 LEGTGKGSL
+1136 LTEGTGKGSL
-1145 FGVSQE
+1145 FGVSQDE
-1151 DWETL
+1151 WETFFANL
-1156 FSNIAQGKFGAED
+1156 KEGKFGAED
-1169 LRTTIAGIGGAAQ
+1169 LQTVVAGIGGAAQ

-1192 DLAKKKEDAQL
+1192 DLTKKKEDAQL
-1203 KEYKKNQDN
+1203 KDYKKNQDN
-1212 RKNSLEKRLNAGLI
+1212 RKKSLEKRLNAGLI

-1252 QAKREKTMNLTQ
+1252 QAKRDKALNLTQ
-1264 AIINTALGVTS
+1264 AIINTALSVTS
-1275 TLAQFGATPWG
+1275 TIAQLGATPWG
-1286 IAAAAV
+1286 IAAAAIA
-1292 SAAMGAAE
+1292 AAMGAAE

-1307 PITTGAEEGG
+1307 PVTSGAEEGG
-1317 YIGVRRRQD
+1317 YIGVKRRQD
-1326 GRTFNA
+1326 GKSFNA
-1332 RMNPD
+1332 RLNPD

-1342 TQPTVIVGENGSEY
+1342 SSPTVIVGENGSEY

-1365 PSLLPIISTME
+1365 PTLLPIISTME

-1387 NFSAVYPVTA
+1387 NFNAVYPATA

-1404 GFIDGGNSQP
+1404 GFIDDGNSRI
-1414 VAASSDGIDSPAS
+1414 VTTSSDGHEGTAT

-1437 LMKKLDE
+1437 LTKKLDE

-1458 KETEEKYNR
+1458 KETEDKYNKL
-1467 IKRRGQLG
+1467 KRRGQLG

>member
-25 EKEISKLE
+25 KKEISKLE

-55 KLTEAKSKYAELQR
+55 RLTEAKSKYAELER
-69 QMNLGQKTMA
+69 QMKLDQKTMA

-113 KRFRELTTQAQN
+113 KRFRELAIQAQN

-136 LGKLSVATNNI
+136 LGKLSVAANNI

-259 QLKGQ
+259 QLKGE

-356 EEFRDLLNND
+356 EEFRDLLTND
-366 VNAALVKV
+366 VNGALVKV

-387 VDAMDEMNLNGQ
+387 VDAMDEMHLNGQ

-420 LANEAFQEGTSLTD
+420 LANEAFQEGTSLTN

-468 ANIAISGTNTFLG
+468 ANMVIGGTNTFLG

-494 YAIGTVTTL
+494 YAIGSVTTL

-573 LVIAAV
+573 IVIAAV
-579 AALAQGIA
+579 AILAQGIA

-618 AEIDKE
+618 TEIDKE
-624 RKSLEELKEAATKA
+624 RKSLEDLKEAAFNA
-638 AKGSDERKRAIEKI
+638 AEGSDERKRAIDKI
-652 NELYGDYLPH
+652 NELYGDYLPQ

-672 LETALANVNTQ
+672 LETALTNVNTQ
-683 LEQRIKLRARES
+683 LERKIKLQAREN
-695 AELDVLQQK
+695 AEMDIQQHK
-704 EDTVKATLHALGA
+704 MDAVKAALGSFNKL
-717 EYEKQNGR
+717 YEKMNKGQSMSAAQIGSLSGALSQYYDMPDISHFTEMRDVIAGIFNETIDNQDRQVNNIIALFSEAQENGAKLR
-725 KMSTSDIETLTK
+725 SMVDGLFGVQSSGKNAPLGTLTD
-737 GISKSYDAGQMTDD
+737 G
-751 LKDEI
+751 
-756 STVFG
+756 STE
-761 RDVDWNTSA
+761 D
-770 KHTVY
+770 
-775 AAPNLPPTVKGSAT
+775 
-789 DSPLVNIGNEFAK
+789 
-802 AAANGNELRSVIKG
+802 
-816 LYGDL
+816 
-821 TSEPSG
+821 
-827 NITPLGKLVDGT
+827 
-839 TKNSGGGTG
+839 SGGGTG
-848 GNGGSGGGSDD
+848 GTGGKGSSGSSPVETAAE
-859 DKWRLDKDEAYLRGK
+859 KSALA
-874 IDLQKKY
+874 LQKGLEQVFQ
-881 AAKEIATKDELDAQ
+881 EINEDSEKLFQETLKRIEQDA
-895 ILQLEIDTLDRRI
+895 EM
-908 KSGKVGGEELLK
+908 K
-920 LQEQLA
+920 
-926 GKRAQQTE
+926 
-934 KESRKDEQ
+934 
-942 QAKEEARKKEEQA
+942 
-955 KTATQLAIDAEKDLK
+955 TQLVIDNEKDLTQ
-970 EKAIKEENRR
+970 KAIMEEDLR
-980 YEAEKKKAEGNA
+980 YEKERAKAGDNA
-992 ESLELVEKIHQNK
+992 ELLELAETKHQNN
-1005 LDRIEIDA
+1005 LDKIRLDA
-1013 FNREIKRLE
+1013 FNREVKRLE

-1054 RKHTQELAEFDVE
+1054 RKHTAELANFDVE
-1067 YLQSLETMLQ
+1067 YLRNLEAMLQ
-1077 KVADDRTLE
+1077 KVADAKTLE

-1105 DIIKRKNAAAGNAQ
+1105 DIIKRKNAAAG
-1119 EASQEP
+1119 EAEEDSQDPNEG
-1125 SDSPKK
+1125 
-1131 ESHSV
+1131 HSIK
-1136 LEGTGKGSL
+1136 EGTGKGSIL
-1145 FGVSQE
+1145 GVAIDEWQVLIE
-1151 DWETL
+1151 HIKE
-1156 FSNIAQGKFGAED
+1156 GKLSAED
-1169 LRTTIAGIGGAAQ
+1169 FQNVVTGIGSAA
-1182 EAFSL
+1182 EYAFST
-1187 ASKFM
+1187 ASKFI

-1203 KEYKKNQDN
+1203 KEYKKNQDA

-1239 AEYDAYQEELALK
+1239 AEYDAYQEELAIK
-1252 QAKREKTMNLTQ
+1252 QAKREKALNLTQ
-1264 AIINTALGVTS
+1264 AIINTALSVTS
-1275 TLAQFGATPWG
+1275 TIAQLGATPWG
-1286 IAAAAV
+1286 IAAAAIG
-1292 SAAMGAAE
+1292 AAMGAVQ
-1300 IAIIASQ
+1300 IALIASQ
-1307 PITTGAEEGG
+1307 PVTAGAEEGG
-1317 YIGVRRRQD
+1317 YIGVRRQQD
-1326 GRTFNA
+1326 GKSFNA
-1332 RMNPD
+1332 RLNPD

-1342 TQPTVIVGENGSEY
+1342 RQPTVIVGENGSEY

-1365 PSLLPIISTME
+1365 PSLIPIISTME

-1387 NFSAVYPVTA
+1387 NFSAVYPATA
-1397 MPGRVSG
+1397 MPGRASG
-1404 GFIDGGNSQP
+1404 GFVAQEGSQGSLIIP
-1414 VAASSDGIDSPAS
+1414 EQTSSAG

-1458 KETEEKYNR
+1458 KETEDKYNKL
-1467 IKRRGQLG
+1467 KRRGQLG

>member
-25 EKEISKLE
+25 EKAISKLE
-33 SEIKSLKKAEGD
+33 SELKSLKKAEGD

-55 KLTEAKSKYAELQR
+55 KLTDAKSKFAELQR
-69 QMNLGQKTMA
+69 QMNLDQKTMA

-98 TENWDALNAELIISQ
+98 TENWNVLNAELLECR
-113 KRFRELTTQAQN
+113 KRFAEL
-125 TQNALRKGWDN
+125 
-136 LGKLSVATNNI
+136 
-147 VQLYG
+147 
-152 RFSGQIEQAKQSWLQ
+152 AKQSQSTKAVLSNTFTNIGNISIGIKALIDIASGLWNKTEQAREAWLQ

-173 DAMKTTGLSRDEI
+173 DAMKTTGLGRDEI
-186 EELSAE
+186 EELSAG

-356 EEFRDLLNND
+356 EEFRDLLTND
-366 VNAALVKV
+366 VNGALVKV

-380 DQGLFDI
+380 DQGLFNI

-420 LANEAFQEGTSLTD
+420 LANEAFQEGTSLTN

-447 EKLKKR
+447 DKLKKR

-468 ANIAISGTNTFLG
+468 ANMVIGGTNTFLG
-481 VISKLITLLGKYG
+481 VISKLITLFGKYQA
-494 YAIGTVTTL
+494 AIITVTGL
-503 TALYI
+503 TALYV

-579 AALAQGIA
+579 AALAHGIA
-587 SLVSKSREATKELRE
+587 FLVSKSREATKELRE
-602 LNSRTIDTT
+602 LNKRTVDTT

-624 RKSLEELKEAATKA
+624 RKSLEELKDAATKA
-638 AKGSDERKRAIEKI
+638 AEGSDERKRVIDKI
-652 NELYGDYLPH
+652 NELYGDYLPQ

-672 LETALANVNTQ
+672 LETALKNVNTQ
-683 LEQRIKLRARES
+683 LEQKIKLQAREN
-695 AELDVLQQK
+695 AEMDIQQHK
-704 EDTVKATLHALGA
+704 MDAVKAALDSFNKR
-717 EYEKQNGR
+717 YEKMNKGQSLSAAQVGSLTGALSQYYDMPDISHFIEMRDVIAGIFNETIDNQDRQVNNIIALFTEAQENGVKLR
-725 KMSTSDIETLTK
+725 SMVDGLFGVQSSGKNAPLGTLT
-737 GISKSYDAGQMTDD
+737 D
-751 LKDEI
+751 
-756 STVFG
+756 
-761 RDVDWNTSA
+761 
-770 KHTVY
+770 
-775 AAPNLPPTVKGSAT
+775 GSIE
-789 DSPLVNIGNEFAK
+789 D
-802 AAANGNELRSVIKG
+802 
-816 LYGDL
+816 
-821 TSEPSG
+821 
-827 NITPLGKLVDGT
+827 
-839 TKNSGGGTG
+839 SGGGTG
-848 GNGGSGGGSDD
+848 GKGSSGSSPVETAAE
-859 DKWRLDKDEAYLRGK
+859 KSALA
-874 IDLQKKY
+874 LQKGLEQVFQ
-881 AAKEIATKDELDAQ
+881 EINEDSEKLFQETLKRIEQDA
-895 ILQLEIDTLDRRI
+895 EM
-908 KSGKVGGEELLK
+908 K
-920 LQEQLA
+920 
-926 GKRAQQTE
+926 
-934 KESRKDEQ
+934 
-942 QAKEEARKKEEQA
+942 
-955 KTATQLAIDAEKDLK
+955 TQLVIDNEKDLTQ
-970 EKAIKEENRR
+970 KAIMEEDLR
-980 YEAEKKKAEGNA
+980 YEKERAKAGDNA
-992 ESLELVEKIHQNK
+992 ELLELAETKHQNN
-1005 LDRIEIDA
+1005 LDKIRLDA
-1013 FNREIKRLE
+1013 FNREVKRLE

-1054 RKHTQELAEFDVE
+1054 RKHTAELANFDVE
-1067 YLQSLETMLQ
+1067 YLQNLEAMLQ
-1077 KVADDRTLE
+1077 KVADAKTLE

-1105 DIIKRKNAAAGNAQ
+1105 DIIKRKNAAVGTAQ
-1119 EASQEP
+1119 ESSQEP

-1131 ESHSV
+1131 ESHS
-1136 LEGTGKGSL
+1136 LTEGTGKGSL
-1145 FGVSQE
+1145 FGVSQDE
-1151 DWETL
+1151 WETFFANL
-1156 FSNIAQGKFGAED
+1156 KEGKFGAED
-1169 LRTTIAGIGGAAQ
+1169 LQTVVTGIGGAAQ

-1192 DLAKKKEDAQL
+1192 DLTKKKEDAQL
-1203 KEYKKNQDN
+1203 KDYKKNQDN
-1212 RKNSLEKRLNAGLI
+1212 RKKSLEKRLNAGLI

-1252 QAKREKTMNLTQ
+1252 QAKREKTLNLTQ

-1275 TLAQFGATPWG
+1275 TLAQWGVPWG
-1286 IAAAAV
+1286 LIPAGIM
-1292 SAAMGAAE
+1292 AAMGAAE

-1307 PITTGAEEGG
+1307 PVTSGAEEGG
-1317 YIGVRRRQD
+1317 FINMKRQQD
-1326 GRTFNA
+1326 GKSFNA
-1332 RMNPD
+1332 RLNPD

-1342 TQPTVIVGENGSEY
+1342 RQPTVIVGENGSEY

-1387 NFSAVYPVTA
+1387 NFSAVYPATA
-1397 MPGRVSG
+1397 MPGRDSG
-1404 GFIDGGNSQP
+1404 GFISRESAQGSLIIPEQT
-1414 VAASSDGIDSPAS
+1414 SSAG

-1458 KETEEKYNR
+1458 KETEEKYNKLR
-1467 IKRRGQLG
+1467 RRGQLG

>member
-25 EKEISKLE
+25 EKAISKLE
-33 SEIKSLKKAEGD
+33 SELKSLKKAEGD

-55 KLTEAKSKYAELQR
+55 KLTDAKSKYAELQR
-69 QMNLGQKTMA
+69 QISLDGKTMA
-79 ELKSHI
+79 ELKTHVT
-85 KATRAALEKAVPG
+85 ATRAALSKAVPG
-98 TENWDALNAELIISQ
+98 TDNWVALNNELLVSS
-113 KRFRELTTQAQN
+113 KRLKALENQAKN
-125 TQNALRKGWDN
+125 TKEVVSEVWHSWSG
-136 LGKLSVATNNI
+136 VAVAANNI
-147 VQLYG
+147 SNLISRY
-152 RFSGQIEQAKQSWLQ
+152 SGQIEEAKQSWLQ

-304 NAKISIDKILG
+304 NAKTSIDKILG

-356 EEFRDLLNND
+356 EEFRDLLTND
-366 VNAALVKV
+366 VNGALVKV

-380 DQGLFDI
+380 DQGLFNI
-387 VDAMDEMNLNGQ
+387 VDAMDEMHLNGQ

-420 LANEAFQEGTSLTD
+420 LANEAFQEGTSLTN

-468 ANIAISGTNTFLG
+468 ANMVIGGTNTFLG
-481 VISKLITLLGKYG
+481 VISKLITLFGKYQA
-494 YAIGTVTTL
+494 AIITVTGL
-503 TALYI
+503 TALYV

-579 AALAQGIA
+579 AALAHGIA
-587 SLVSKSREATKELRE
+587 FLVSKSREATKELRE
-602 LNSRTIDTT
+602 LNKRTVDTT

-624 RKSLEELKEAATKA
+624 RKSLEELKDAATKA
-638 AKGSDERKRAIEKI
+638 AEGSDERKRVIDKI
-652 NELYGDYLPH
+652 NELYGDYLPQ

-672 LETALANVNTQ
+672 LETALKNVNTQ
-683 LEQRIKLRARES
+683 LEQKIKLQAREN
-695 AELDVLQQK
+695 AEMDIQQHK
-704 EDTVKATLHALGA
+704 MDAVKAALGSFNKR
-717 EYEKQNGR
+717 YEKMNKGQSLSAAQVGSLTGVLSQYYDMPDISHFIEMRDVIAGIFNETADNQDRQVNNIIALFTEAQENGVKLR
-725 KMSTSDIETLTK
+725 SMVDGLFGVQSSGKNAPLGTLTD
-737 GISKSYDAGQMTDD
+737 G
-751 LKDEI
+751 
-756 STVFG
+756 STE
-761 RDVDWNTSA
+761 D
-770 KHTVY
+770 
-775 AAPNLPPTVKGSAT
+775 
-789 DSPLVNIGNEFAK
+789 
-802 AAANGNELRSVIKG
+802 
-816 LYGDL
+816 
-821 TSEPSG
+821 
-827 NITPLGKLVDGT
+827 
-839 TKNSGGGTG
+839 SGGGTG
-848 GNGGSGGGSDD
+848 GKGSPGSSPVETAAE
-859 DKWRLDKDEAYLRGK
+859 KSALA
-874 IDLQKKY
+874 LQKGLEQVFQ
-881 AAKEIATKDELDAQ
+881 EINEESEKLFQETLKRIEQDA
-895 ILQLEIDTLDRRI
+895 EM
-908 KSGKVGGEELLK
+908 K
-920 LQEQLA
+920 
-926 GKRAQQTE
+926 
-934 KESRKDEQ
+934 
-942 QAKEEARKKEEQA
+942 
-955 KTATQLAIDAEKDLK
+955 TQLVIDNEKDLTQ
-970 EKAIKEENRR
+970 KAIMEEDLR
-980 YEAEKKKAEGNA
+980 YEKERAKAGDNA
-992 ESLELVEKIHQNK
+992 ELLELAETKHQNN
-1005 LDRIEIDA
+1005 LDKIRLDA
-1013 FNREIKRLE
+1013 FNREVKRLE

-1054 RKHTQELAEFDVE
+1054 RKHTAELANFDVE
-1067 YLQSLETMLQ
+1067 YLQNLEAMLQ
-1077 KVADDRTLE
+1077 KVADSGQIE

-1105 DIIKRKNAAAGNAQ
+1105 DIIKRKNAAVGTAQ
-1119 EASQEP
+1119 ESSQES
-1125 SDSPKK
+1125 SDGPKK
-1131 ESHSV
+1131 ESHS
-1136 LEGTGKGSL
+1136 LTEGTGNGSL
-1145 FGVSQE
+1145 FGVSQD
-1151 DWETL
+1151 DWDTFFANLKE
-1156 FSNIAQGKFGAED
+1156 GKFGAED
-1169 LRTTIAGIGGAAQ
+1169 LQTVVAGIGGAAQ

-1192 DLAKKKEDAQL
+1192 DLTKKKEEAQL
-1203 KEYKKNQDN
+1203 KDYKKNQDN
-1212 RKNSLEKRLNAGLI
+1212 RKKSLEKRLNAGLI

-1252 QAKREKTMNLTQ
+1252 QAKRDKALNLTQ
-1264 AIINTALGVTS
+1264 AIINTALSVTS
-1275 TLAQFGATPWG
+1275 TIAQLGATPWG
-1286 IAAAAV
+1286 IAAAAIA
-1292 SAAMGAAE
+1292 AAMGAAE

-1307 PITTGAEEGG
+1307 PVTSGAEEGG
-1317 YIGVRRRQD
+1317 YIGVKRRQD
-1326 GRTFNA
+1326 GKSFNA
-1332 RMNPD
+1332 RLNPD

-1342 TQPTVIVGENGSEY
+1342 SSPTVIVGENGSEY

-1387 NFSAVYPVTA
+1387 NFNAVYPATA

-1404 GFIDGGNSQP
+1404 GFIDDGNSRI
-1414 VAASSDGIDSPAS
+1414 VTTSSDGHEDTAT

-1437 LMKKLDE
+1437 LTKKLDE

-1458 KETEEKYNR
+1458 KETEDKYNKL
-1467 IKRRGQLG
+1467 KRRGQLG

>member
-25 EKEISKLE
+25 EKAISKLE
-33 SEIKSLKKAEGD
+33 SELKSLKNAEGD
-45 HSKEISETNK
+45 HSKEIAKTNK
-55 KLTEAKSKYAELQR
+55 KLSEAKSRYSELQR
-69 QMNLGQKTMA
+69 QMTLDKMTMA

-85 KATRAALEKAVPG
+85 KETRAALEKVVPG
-98 TENWDALNAELIISQ
+98 TDNWVVLNKELKNSQ
-113 KRFRELTTQAQN
+113 QRFRELINEARDT
-125 TQNALRKGWDN
+125 K
-136 LGKLSVATNNI
+136 SVMKTVLKDWGTLAVAANNVI
-147 VQLYG
+147 QIYN

-192 LKKFDTRTA
+192 LKKLDTRTA

-215 GISGKED
+215 GLSGKED

-264 MGLEKAML
+264 MGLERAML

-304 NAKISIDKILG
+304 NASISIDKILG

-340 MFRKTETFAQ
+340 MFKKTETFAQ

-356 EEFRDLLNND
+356 EEFRNLLETD
-366 VNAALVKV
+366 VNAALIKV

-387 VDAMDEMNLNGQ
+387 VDAMGEMHLNGQ
-399 RATTVLGALANNVDM
+399 RATTVLGALANNVEM
-414 LKTQQQ
+414 LKEQQS
-420 LANEAFQEGTSLTD
+420 LANEAFMEGTSLTN

-459 EIGQKLMPA
+459 EIGQKLMPI
-468 ANIAISGTNTFLG
+468 ANMTIGVSNSFLG
-481 VISKLITLLGKYG
+481 IISKLITLLGKYG
-494 YAIGTVTTL
+494 YAIGTATAL

-518 AEFRAALLKEV
+518 ADFRAALLKEV
-529 AVLEASSK
+529 AALETAGK
-537 ANSLHTVTLKIL
+537 ANSLHTVSLKIL

-579 AALAQGIA
+579 AALAQGI
-587 SLVSKSREATKELRE
+587 SFLVSKSREATKELRE
-602 LNSRTIDTT
+602 LNKRTVDTT

-624 RKSLEELKEAATKA
+624 RKSLEELKDAATKA
-638 AKGSDERKRAIEKI
+638 AEGSDERKRVIDKI
-652 NELYGDYLPH
+652 NELYGDYLPQ

-672 LETALANVNTQ
+672 LETALKNVNTQ
-683 LEQRIKLRARES
+683 LEQKIKLQAREN
-695 AELDVLQQK
+695 AEMDIQQHRTDAIKGAVNAIISSYK
-704 EDTVKATLHALGA
+704 EINGQNMPAEAISSITTKVATAYDT
-717 EYEKQNGR
+717 N
-725 KMSTSDIETLTK
+725 DIE
-737 GISKSYDAGQMTDD
+737 G
-751 LKDEI
+751 LKKDIEESI
-756 STVFG
+756 G
-761 RDVDWNTSA
+761 
-770 KHTVY
+770 K
-775 AAPNLPPTVKGSAT
+775 NLPTWDFYSLG
-789 DSPLVNIGNEFAK
+789 NIKDWGLISMKNEFQTAIDK
-802 AAANGNELRSVIKG
+802 GNELRATVNG
-816 LYGDL
+816 LFGEL
-821 TSEPSG
+821 SNGPSG
-827 NITPLGKLVDGT
+827 NTAPLGSLVDGANGNT
-839 TKNSGGGTG
+839 GTG
-848 GNGGSGGGSDD
+848 SK
-859 DKWRLDKDEAYLRGK
+859 DKELSAEEKKRLEKE
-874 IDLQKKY
+874 
-881 AAKEIATKDELDAQ
+881 AAKERE
-895 ILQLEIDTLDRRI
+895 R
-908 KSGKVGGEELLK
+908 
-920 LQEQLA
+920 QE
-926 GKRAQQTE
+926 R
-934 KESRKDEQ
+934 ESQREEQ
-942 QAKEEARKKEEQA
+942 QRAKEEAKRIEEQE
-955 KTATQLAIDAEKDLK
+955 KLKGRLIIESEKDLTQ
-970 EKAIKEENRR
+970 KALKEEERR
-980 YEAEKKKAEGNA
+980 YDEEKKTAEGNA
-992 ESLELVEKIHQNK
+992 ELLELVERTHRNRIDKIQF
-1005 LDRIEIDA
+1005 DA

-1022 DEHKLRRTQM
+1022 EEHRLKRQQM

-1054 RKHTQELAEFDVE
+1054 RKHTAELANFDVE
-1067 YLQSLETMLQ
+1067 YLQNLEAMLQ
-1077 KVADDRTLE
+1077 KVADAKTLE

-1105 DIIKRKNAAAGNAQ
+1105 DIIKRKNAAVGTAQ
-1119 EASQEP
+1119 ESSQEP

-1131 ESHSV
+1131 ESHS
-1136 LEGTGKGSL
+1136 LTEGTGKGSL
-1145 FGVSQE
+1145 FGVSQDE
-1151 DWETL
+1151 WETFFANL
-1156 FSNIAQGKFGAED
+1156 KEGKFGAED
-1169 LRTTIAGIGGAAQ
+1169 LQTVVAGIGGAAQ

-1192 DLAKKKEDAQL
+1192 DLTKKKEDAQL
-1203 KEYKKNQDN
+1203 KDYKKNQDN
-1212 RKNSLEKRLNAGLI
+1212 RKKSLEKRLNAGLI

-1252 QAKREKTMNLTQ
+1252 QAKRDKALNLTQ
-1264 AIINTALGVTS
+1264 AIINTALSVTS
-1275 TLAQFGATPWG
+1275 TIAQLGATPWG
-1286 IAAAAV
+1286 IAAAAIA
-1292 SAAMGAAE
+1292 AAMGAAE

-1307 PITTGAEEGG
+1307 PVTSGAEEGG
-1317 YIGVRRRQD
+1317 YIGVKRRQD
-1326 GRTFNA
+1326 GKSFNA
-1332 RMNPD
+1332 RLNPD

-1342 TQPTVIVGENGSEY
+1342 SSPTVIVGENGSEY

-1387 NFSAVYPVTA
+1387 NFNAVYPATA

-1404 GFIDGGNSQP
+1404 GFIDDGNSRI
-1414 VAASSDGIDSPAS
+1414 VTTSSEGHEGTAT

-1437 LMKKLDE
+1437 LTKKLDE

-1458 KETEEKYNR
+1458 KETEDKYNKL
-1467 IKRRGQLG
+1467 KRRGQLG

>member
-25 EKEISKLE
+25 EKAISKLE
-33 SEIKSLKKAEGD
+33 SELKSLKKAEGD

-55 KLTEAKSKYAELQR
+55 KLTDAKSKFAELQR
-69 QMNLGQKTMA
+69 QMNLDQKTMA

-98 TENWDALNAELIISQ
+98 TENWNVLNEELLECRKRFAEL
-113 KRFRELTTQAQN
+113 
-125 TQNALRKGWDN
+125 
-136 LGKLSVATNNI
+136 
-147 VQLYG
+147 
-152 RFSGQIEQAKQSWLQ
+152 AKQSQSTKAVLSNTFTNIGNISIGIKALIDIASGLWNKTEHAREAWLQ

-215 GISGKED
+215 GLSGKED

-264 MGLEKAML
+264 MGLERAML

-304 NAKISIDKILG
+304 NASISIDKILG

-340 MFRKTETFAQ
+340 MFKKTETFAQ

-356 EEFRDLLNND
+356 EEFRNLLETD
-366 VNAALVKV
+366 VNAALIKV

-387 VDAMDEMNLNGQ
+387 VDAMGEMHLNGQ

-420 LANEAFQEGTSLTD
+420 LANEAFQEGTSLTN

-447 EKLKKR
+447 DKLKKR

-468 ANIAISGTNTFLG
+468 ANMVIGGTNTFLG
-481 VISKLITLLGKYG
+481 VISKLITLLGKYQA
-494 YAIGTVTTL
+494 AIITVTGL
-503 TALYI
+503 TALYV

-579 AALAQGIA
+579 AALAQGI
-587 SLVSKSREATKELRE
+587 SFLVSKSREATKELRE
-602 LNSRTIDTT
+602 LNKRTVDTT

-624 RKSLEELKEAATKA
+624 RKSLEELKDAATKA
-638 AKGSDERKRAIEKI
+638 AEGSDERKRVIDKI
-652 NELYGDYLPH
+652 NELYGDYLPN

-672 LETALANVNTQ
+672 LETALKNVNTQ
-683 LEQRIKLRARES
+683 LEQKIKLQAREN
-695 AELDVLQQK
+695 AEMDIQQHRTDAIKGAVNAIISSYK
-704 EDTVKATLHALGA
+704 EINGQNMPAEAISSITTKVATAYDT
-717 EYEKQNGR
+717 N
-725 KMSTSDIETLTK
+725 DIE
-737 GISKSYDAGQMTDD
+737 G
-751 LKDEI
+751 LKKDIEESI
-756 STVFG
+756 G
-761 RDVDWNTSA
+761 
-770 KHTVY
+770 K
-775 AAPNLPPTVKGSAT
+775 NLPTWDFYSLG
-789 DSPLVNIGNEFAK
+789 NIKDWGLISMKNEFQTAIDK
-802 AAANGNELRSVIKG
+802 GNELRATVNG
-816 LYGDL
+816 LFGEL
-821 TSEPSG
+821 SNGPSG
-827 NITPLGKLVDGT
+827 NTAPLGSLVDGANGNT
-839 TKNSGGGTG
+839 GTG
-848 GNGGSGGGSDD
+848 SK
-859 DKWRLDKDEAYLRGK
+859 DKELSAEEKKRLEKE
-874 IDLQKKY
+874 
-881 AAKEIATKDELDAQ
+881 AAKERE
-895 ILQLEIDTLDRRI
+895 R
-908 KSGKVGGEELLK
+908 
-920 LQEQLA
+920 QE
-926 GKRAQQTE
+926 R
-934 KESRKDEQ
+934 ESQREEQ
-942 QAKEEARKKEEQA
+942 QRAKEEAKRIEEQE
-955 KTATQLAIDAEKDLK
+955 KLKGRLIIESEKDLTQ
-970 EKAIKEENRR
+970 KALKEEERR
-980 YEAEKKKAEGNA
+980 YDEEKKKAEGNA
-992 ESLELVEKIHQNK
+992 ELLELVERTHRNRIDKIQF
-1005 LDRIEIDA
+1005 DA

-1022 DEHKLRRTQM
+1022 EEHRLKRQQM

-1054 RKHTQELAEFDVE
+1054 RKHTAELANFDVE
-1067 YLQSLETMLQ
+1067 YLQNLEAMLQ
-1077 KVADDRTLE
+1077 KVADAKTLE

-1105 DIIKRKNAAAGNAQ
+1105 DIIKRKNAAVGTAQ
-1119 EASQEP
+1119 ESSQEP

-1131 ESHSV
+1131 ESHS
-1136 LEGTGKGSL
+1136 LTEGTGKGSL
-1145 FGVSQE
+1145 FGVSQDE
-1151 DWETL
+1151 WETFFANL
-1156 FSNIAQGKFGAED
+1156 KEGKFGAED
-1169 LRTTIAGIGGAAQ
+1169 LQTVVAGIGGAAQ

-1192 DLAKKKEDAQL
+1192 DLTKKKEDAQL
-1203 KEYKKNQDN
+1203 KDYKKNQDN
-1212 RKNSLEKRLNAGLI
+1212 RKKSLEKRLNAGLI

-1252 QAKREKTMNLTQ
+1252 QAKRDKALNLTQ
-1264 AIINTALGVTS
+1264 AIINTALSVTS
-1275 TLAQFGATPWG
+1275 TIAQLGATPWG
-1286 IAAAAV
+1286 IAAAAIA
-1292 SAAMGAAE
+1292 AAMGAAE

-1307 PITTGAEEGG
+1307 PVTSGAEEGG
-1317 YIGVRRRQD
+1317 YIGVKRRQD
-1326 GRTFNA
+1326 GKSFNA
-1332 RMNPD
+1332 RLNPD

-1342 TQPTVIVGENGSEY
+1342 SSPTVIVGENGSEY

-1365 PSLLPIISTME
+1365 PSLMPIISTME

-1387 NFSAVYPVTA
+1387 NFNAVYPATA

-1404 GFIDGGNSQP
+1404 GFIDDGNSRI
-1414 VAASSDGIDSPAS
+1414 VTTSSEGHEGTAT

-1437 LMKKLDE
+1437 LTKKLDE

-1458 KETEEKYNR
+1458 KETEDKYNKL
-1467 IKRRGQLG
+1467 KRRGQLG

>member
-25 EKEISKLE
+25 KKEISKLE

-55 KLTEAKSKYAELQR
+55 RLTEAKSKYAELER
-69 QMNLGQKTMA
+69 QMKLDQKTMA

-113 KRFRELTTQAQN
+113 KRFRELAIQAQN

-136 LGKLSVATNNI
+136 LGKLSVAANNI

-259 QLKGQ
+259 QLKGH
-264 MGLEKAML
+264 MGLERAML

-304 NAKISIDKILG
+304 NASISIDKILG

-340 MFRKTETFAQ
+340 MFKKTETFAQ

-356 EEFRDLLNND
+356 EEFRDLLTND
-366 VNAALVKV
+366 VNGALVKV

-387 VDAMDEMNLNGQ
+387 VDAMDEMHLNGQ

-420 LANEAFQEGTSLTD
+420 LANEAFQEGTSLTN

-468 ANIAISGTNTFLG
+468 ANMVIGGTNTFLG
-481 VISKLITLLGKYG
+481 VISKLITLLGKYQA
-494 YAIGTVTTL
+494 AIITVTGL
-503 TALYI
+503 TALYV

-579 AALAQGIA
+579 AVLAQGIA
-587 SLVSKSREATKELRE
+587 SLVSKSREATRELRE

-618 AEIDKE
+618 SEIDKE
-624 RKSLEELKEAATKA
+624 RKSLEELKDAATKA
-638 AKGSDERKRAIEKI
+638 AEGSDERKRVIDKI
-652 NELYGDYLPH
+652 NELYGDYLPN
-662 LLTEKTSNEE
+662 LLTEKTSNDE
-672 LETALANVNTQ
+672 LETALKSVNTQ
-683 LEQRIKLRARES
+683 LEQKIKLQAREN
-695 AELDVLQQK
+695 AEMDIQK
-704 EDTVKATLHALGA
+704 HRTDAIKGAVDAIISSYKKITGQNMPAEAISSITTKVATAYDT
-717 EYEKQNGR
+717 N
-725 KMSTSDIETLTK
+725 D
-737 GISKSYDAGQMTDD
+737 
-751 LKDEI
+751 
-756 STVFG
+756 
-761 RDVDWNTSA
+761 
-770 KHTVY
+770 
-775 AAPNLPPTVKGSAT
+775 
-789 DSPLVNIGNEFAK
+789 
-802 AAANGNELRSVIKG
+802 IKG
-816 LYGDL
+816 LQKDIEESIGKELPTWDFYSLGNTKDWGLISLKSEFQTAIDKGIELRATVNGLFGDL
-821 TSEPSG
+821 SNGPSG
-827 NITPLGKLVDGT
+827 NTAPLGTLTGGSTENSGDGT
-839 TKNSGGGTG
+839 GGTG
-848 GNGGSGGGSDD
+848 SPGSSTGETAAEKSA
-859 DKWRLDKDEAYLRGK
+859 LA
-874 IDLQKKY
+874 LQKGLEQVFQ
-881 AAKEIATKDELDAQ
+881 EINEESEKLFQETLKRIEQDA
-895 ILQLEIDTLDRRI
+895 EM
-908 KSGKVGGEELLK
+908 K
-920 LQEQLA
+920 
-926 GKRAQQTE
+926 
-934 KESRKDEQ
+934 
-942 QAKEEARKKEEQA
+942 
-955 KTATQLAIDAEKDLK
+955 TQLVIDNEKDLTQ
-970 EKAIKEENRR
+970 KAIMEEDLR
-980 YEAEKKKAEGNA
+980 YEKERAKAGDNA
-992 ESLELVEKIHQNK
+992 ELLELAETKHQNN
-1005 LDRIEIDA
+1005 LDKIRLDA
-1013 FNREIKRLE
+1013 FNREVKRLE

-1054 RKHTQELAEFDVE
+1054 RKHTAELANFDVE
-1067 YLQSLETMLQ
+1067 YLQNLEAMLQ
-1077 KVADDRTLE
+1077 KVADAKTLE

-1105 DIIKRKNAAAGNAQ
+1105 DIIKRKNAAVGTAQ
-1119 EASQEP
+1119 ESSQEP

-1131 ESHSV
+1131 ESHS
-1136 LEGTGKGSL
+1136 LTEGTGNGSL
-1145 FGVSQE
+1145 FGVSQD
-1151 DWETL
+1151 DWETFFANL
-1156 FSNIAQGKFGAED
+1156 KEGKFGAED
-1169 LRTTIAGIGGAAQ
+1169 LQTVVAGIGGAAQ

-1192 DLAKKKEDAQL
+1192 DLTKKKEDAQL
-1203 KEYKKNQDN
+1203 KDYKKNQDN
-1212 RKNSLEKRLNAGLI
+1212 RKKSLEKRLNAGLI

-1252 QAKREKTMNLTQ
+1252 QAKRDKALNLTQ
-1264 AIINTALGVTS
+1264 AIINTALSVTS
-1275 TLAQFGATPWG
+1275 TIAQLGATPWG
-1286 IAAAAV
+1286 IAAAAIA
-1292 SAAMGAAE
+1292 AAMGAAE

-1307 PITTGAEEGG
+1307 PVTSGAEEGG
-1317 YIGVRRRQD
+1317 YIGVKRRQD
-1326 GRTFNA
+1326 GKSFNA
-1332 RMNPD
+1332 RLNPD

-1342 TQPTVIVGENGSEY
+1342 SSPTVIVGENGSEY

-1365 PSLLPIISTME
+1365 PTLLPIISTME

-1387 NFSAVYPVTA
+1387 NFNAVYPATA

-1404 GFIDGGNSQP
+1404 GFIDDGNSRI
-1414 VAASSDGIDSPAS
+1414 VTTSSDGHEDTAT

-1437 LMKKLDE
+1437 LTKKLDE

-1458 KETEEKYNR
+1458 KETEDKYNKL
-1467 IKRRGQLG
+1467 KRRGQLG

>member
-25 EKEISKLE
+25 EKAISKLE
-33 SEIKSLKKAEGD
+33 SELKSLKNAEGD
-45 HSKEISETNK
+45 HSKEIAETNK

-69 QMNLGQKTMA
+69 QMNLDQKTIA

-98 TENWDALNAELIISQ
+98 TENWNALNAELLECR
-113 KRFRELTTQAQN
+113 KRFAEIAKQSQSTKTVLSN
-125 TQNALRKGWDN
+125 TFTNIGNISIGIKALIDI
-136 LGKLSVATNNI
+136 A
-147 VQLYG
+147 
-152 RFSGQIEQAKQSWLQ
+152 SGLWNKTEQARESWLQ

-215 GISGKED
+215 GLSGKED

-264 MGLEKAML
+264 MGLERAML

-304 NAKISIDKILG
+304 NASISIDKILG

-356 EEFRDLLNND
+356 EEFRDLLTND
-366 VNAALVKV
+366 VNGALVKV
-374 LEGMKG
+374 VEGMKG

-387 VDAMDEMNLNGQ
+387 VDAMDEMHLNGQ

-420 LANEAFQEGTSLTD
+420 LANEAFQEGTSLTN

-447 EKLKKR
+447 DKLKKR

-468 ANIAISGTNTFLG
+468 ANLVIGGTNTFLG
-481 VISKLITLLGKYG
+481 VISKLITLFGKYQA
-494 YAIGTVTTL
+494 AIITVTGL
-503 TALYI
+503 TALYV

-579 AALAQGIA
+579 AVLAQGIA
-587 SLVSKSREATKELRE
+587 SLVSKSREATRELRE

-618 AEIDKE
+618 SEIDKE
-624 RKSLEELKEAATKA
+624 RKSLEELKDAATKA
-638 AKGSDERKRAIEKI
+638 AEGSDERKRVIDKI
-652 NELYGDYLPH
+652 NELYGDYLPN

-672 LETALANVNTQ
+672 LETALKNVNTQ
-683 LEQRIKLRARES
+683 LEQKIKLQAREN
-695 AELDVLQQK
+695 AEMDIQK
-704 EDTVKATLHALGA
+704 HRTDAIKGA
-717 EYEKQNGR
+717 VDAIISSYKKITGQN
-725 KMSTSDIETLTK
+725 MPAEAISSITTK
-737 GISKSYDAGQMTDD
+737 
-751 LKDEI
+751 
-756 STVFG
+756 V
-761 RDVDWNTSA
+761 
-770 KHTVY
+770 
-775 AAPNLPPTVKGSAT
+775 
-789 DSPLVNIGNEFAK
+789 AK
-802 AAANGNELRSVIKG
+802 AYDTNDIKG
-816 LYGDL
+816 LQKDIEESIGKELPTWDFYSLGNTKDWGLISLKSEFQTAIDKGIELRATVNGLFGDL
-821 TSEPSG
+821 SNGPSG
-827 NITPLGKLVDGT
+827 NTAPLGSLVEGT
-839 TKNSGGGTG
+839 NGNAGTDPKNKELSAEER
-848 GNGGSGGGSDD
+848 
-859 DKWRLDKDEAYLRGK
+859 KRLEEEA
-874 IDLQKKY
+874 KK
-881 AAKEIATKDELDAQ
+881 ERERQ
-895 ILQLEIDTLDRRI
+895 ERERQR
-908 KSGKVGGEELLK
+908 EEK
-920 LQEQLA
+920 
-926 GKRAQQTE
+926 
-934 KESRKDEQ
+934 Q
-942 QAKEEARKKEEQA
+942 QAKEEARKIEEQEKLKGRLIIESETDLTEKALKEEQ
-955 KTATQLAIDAEKDLK
+955 L
-970 EKAIKEENRR
+970 R
-980 YEAEKKKAEGNA
+980 YDEEKKTAEGNA
-992 ESLELVEKIHQNK
+992 ELLELVERTHRNRIDKIQF
-1005 LDRIEIDA
+1005 DA

-1022 DEHKLRRTQM
+1022 EEHRLKRQQM

-1054 RKHTQELAEFDVE
+1054 RKHTAELANFDVE
-1067 YLQSLETMLQ
+1067 YLQNLETMLQ
-1077 KVADDRTLE
+1077 KVADAKTLE

-1105 DIIKRKNAAAGNAQ
+1105 DIIKRKNAAVGTAQ
-1119 EASQEP
+1119 ESSQES
-1125 SDSPKK
+1125 SDGPKK
-1131 ESHSV
+1131 ESHS
-1136 LEGTGKGSL
+1136 LTEGTGNGSL
-1145 FGVSQE
+1145 FGVSQD
-1151 DWETL
+1151 DWETFFANL
-1156 FSNIAQGKFGAED
+1156 KEGKFGAED
-1169 LRTTIAGIGGAAQ
+1169 LQTVVAGIGGAAQ

-1192 DLAKKKEDAQL
+1192 DLTKKKEDAQL
-1203 KEYKKNQDN
+1203 KDYKKNQDN
-1212 RKNSLEKRLNAGLI
+1212 RKKSLEKRLNAGLI

-1252 QAKREKTMNLTQ
+1252 QAKRDKALNLTQ
-1264 AIINTALGVTS
+1264 AIINTALSVTS
-1275 TLAQFGATPWG
+1275 TIAQLGATPWG
-1286 IAAAAV
+1286 IAAAAIA
-1292 SAAMGAAE
+1292 AAMGAAE

-1307 PITTGAEEGG
+1307 PVTSGAEEGG
-1317 YIGVRRRQD
+1317 YIGVKRRQD
-1326 GRTFNA
+1326 GKSFNA
-1332 RMNPD
+1332 RLNPD

-1342 TQPTVIVGENGSEY
+1342 SSPTVIVGENGSEY

-1365 PSLLPIISTME
+1365 PTLLPIISTME

-1387 NFSAVYPVTA
+1387 NFNAVYPATA

-1404 GFIDGGNSQP
+1404 GFIDDGNSRI
-1414 VAASSDGIDSPAS
+1414 VTTSSDGHEGTAT

-1437 LMKKLDE
+1437 LTKKLDE

-1458 KETEEKYNR
+1458 KETEDKYNKL
-1467 IKRRGQLG
+1467 KRRGQLG

>member
-1 MKSEDLRLNIIVNG
+1 MSFYSRLRAAIFVSLNWHKMKSEDLRLNIIVNG

-25 EKEISKLE
+25 QKEISRLE

-55 KLTEAKSKYAELQR
+55 KLTDAKSKYAELQR
-69 QMNLGQKTMA
+69 QMRLDQKTLA

-98 TENWDALNAELIISQ
+98 TENWNALNSELIISQ
-113 KRFRELTTQAQN
+113 KRFQELAIQAKN
-125 TQNALRKGWDN
+125 AQNALLKGWDN
-136 LGKLSVATNNI
+136 FGKLSIVANNAI
-147 VQLYG
+147 QLYS
-152 RFSGQIEQAKQSWLQ
+152 RFSGQIDQAKQSWLQ

-192 LKKFDTRTA
+192 LKKIDTRTA
-201 QNELLSLARVGGKL
+201 QNELLALARVGGKL
-215 GISGKED
+215 GISSKED

-264 MGLEKAML
+264 MGLENAML

-380 DQGLFDI
+380 DQGLFNI

-399 RATTVLGALANNVDM
+399 RATTVLGALANNIDM

-420 LANEAFQEGTSLTD
+420 LANEAFQEGTSLTN
-434 EFNTKNESATAIQ
+434 EFNTKNESATAVL
-447 EKLKKR
+447 EKTKKVL
-453 ITETSV
+453 EEQWV
-459 EIGQKLMPA
+459 ELGQKLTPA
-468 ANIAISGTNTFLG
+468 LNAATSATTGIVSVVNQAITLGIKYKAVIIAI
-481 VISKLITLLGKYG
+481 
-494 YAIGTVTTL
+494 
-503 TALYI
+503 TAAYVAMNL
-508 AKKKIAYLFS
+508 ASAAKIAYDKLRHFYS
-518 AEFRAALLKEV
+518 AQNRADLL
-529 AVLEASSK
+529 LEASLLQGCTK
-537 ANSLHTVTLKIL
+537 ATMLQCAAQNLL
-549 AGGYKTAG
+549 AGNLKG
-557 AAAKAF
+557 
-563 GKALIANPVG
+563 
-573 LVIAAV
+573 AAV
-579 AALAQGIA
+579 AFKALGKAMLANPLGLIAAAVGALAAGLGTMIA
-587 SLVSKSREATKELRE
+587 KSREATKELRE

-611 SSFVKAQ
+611 SSFVRAQ

-624 RKSLEELKEAATKA
+624 CKSLEELKAAATNA
-638 AKGSDERKRAIEKI
+638 AEGSDERKRAIDKI
-652 NELYGDYLPH
+652 NELYGDYLPQ

-672 LETALANVNTQ
+672 LETALSNVNTQ
-683 LEQRIKLRARES
+683 LERKIKLQAREN
-695 AELDVLQQK
+695 AEMDIQQHKMDAVKVTLDSLNK
-704 EDTVKATLHALGA
+704 R
-717 EYEKQNGR
+717 YEKNNKGQSMSAAQVGSLSGVLSQYYDMPDVSHFTEMRDVIAGIFNETVDNQDRQVNNIIALFTEAQQNGA
-725 KMSTSDIETLTK
+725 K
-737 GISKSYDAGQMTDD
+737 
-751 LKDEI
+751 LKAMVDGL
-756 STVFG
+756 FG
-761 RDVDWNTSA
+761 VQ
-770 KHTVY
+770 
-775 AAPNLPPTVKGSAT
+775 
-789 DSPLVNIGNEFAK
+789 
-802 AAANGNELRSVIKG
+802 
-816 LYGDL
+816 
-821 TSEPSG
+821 PSG
-827 NITPLGKLVDGT
+827 KDTPLGALTGGT
-839 TKNSGGGTG
+839 TENSGGGTG
-848 GNGGSGGGSDD
+848 GDSGGGSGGNGSPGGSAGGSGTAAEKSALALQNGLEQVFQEVDEESE
-859 DKWRLDKDEAYLRGK
+859 RLFQETLKRIEQDEEMK
-874 IDLQKKY
+874 
-881 AAKEIATKDELDAQ
+881 
-895 ILQLEIDTLDRRI
+895 
-908 KSGKVGGEELLK
+908 
-920 LQEQLA
+920 
-926 GKRAQQTE
+926 
-934 KESRKDEQ
+934 
-942 QAKEEARKKEEQA
+942 
-955 KTATQLAIDAEKDLK
+955 TQLVIDNEKDLTQ
-970 EKAIKEENRR
+970 KAIMEEERR
-980 YEAEKKKAEGNA
+980 YEKERAKAGGNA
-992 ESLELVEKIHQNK
+992 ELLELAETKHQNN
-1005 LDRIEIDA
+1005 LDKIRLEA
-1013 FNREIKRLE
+1013 FNREVKRLE

-1040 LAFKGTEEEKAALK
+1040 MAFKGTEDEKAALK

-1067 YLQSLETMLQ
+1067 YLKSLETMLQ
-1077 KVADDRTLE
+1077 KVADTRTLE

-1105 DIIKRKNAAAGNAQ
+1105 DIIRRKNAAAGTAQ
-1119 EASQEP
+1119 EASQSP

-1131 ESHSV
+1131 ESRS
-1136 LEGTGKGSL
+1136 LTEGTGKGSL
-1145 FGVSQE
+1145 FGVSQD
-1151 DWETL
+1151 DWDTFFANLAE
-1156 FSNIAQGKFGAED
+1156 GKFGAED
-1169 LRTTIAGIGGAAQ
+1169 LQTVVAGIGGAAQ

-1192 DLAKKKEDAQL
+1192 DLAKKNEDAQL
-1203 KEYKKNQDN
+1203 KEYKKNQDK

-1226 TESQYNAQVEQMD
+1226 TESQYNAEVEQMD

-1252 QAKREKTMNLTQ
+1252 QAKREKTLNLTQ

-1275 TLAQFGATPWG
+1275 TLAQWGVPWG
-1286 IAAAAV
+1286 LIPAGV
-1292 SAAMGAAE
+1292 MAAMGAAE

-1317 YIGVRRRQD
+1317 YINMKRQQD
-1326 GRTFNA
+1326 GKSFNA
-1332 RMNPD
+1332 RLNPS

-1397 MPGRVSG
+1397 MPGRASG
-1404 GFIDGGNSQP
+1404 GFIGSGNSQI
-1414 VAASSDGIDSPAS
+1414 VTASTSGTDNSAT

>member
-25 EKEISKLE
+25 EKAISKLE
-33 SEIKSLKKAEGD
+33 SELKSLKNAEGD
-45 HSKEISETNK
+45 HSKEIAETNK

-69 QMNLGQKTMA
+69 QMNLDQKTIA

-98 TENWDALNAELIISQ
+98 TENWNALNAELLECR
-113 KRFRELTTQAQN
+113 KRFAELAKQSQSTKTVLSN
-125 TQNALRKGWDN
+125 TFTNIGNISIGIKALIDI
-136 LGKLSVATNNI
+136 A
-147 VQLYG
+147 
-152 RFSGQIEQAKQSWLQ
+152 SGLWNKTEQARESWLQ

-173 DAMKTTGLSRDEI
+173 DAMKTTGLSHDEI

-215 GISGKED
+215 GLSGKED

-264 MGLEKAML
+264 MGLERAML

-304 NAKISIDKILG
+304 NASISIDKILG

-340 MFRKTETFAQ
+340 MFKKTETFAQ

-356 EEFRDLLNND
+356 EEFRDLLTND
-366 VNAALVKV
+366 VNGALVKV

-387 VDAMDEMNLNGQ
+387 VDAMDEMHLNGQ

-420 LANEAFQEGTSLTD
+420 LANEAFQEGTSLTN

-468 ANIAISGTNTFLG
+468 ANMVIGGTNTFLG
-481 VISKLITLLGKYG
+481 VISKLITLLGKYQA
-494 YAIGTVTTL
+494 AIITVTGL
-503 TALYI
+503 TALYV

-529 AVLEASSK
+529 AALEAAGK
-537 ANSLHTVTLKIL
+537 ANSLHTVSLKIL

-579 AALAQGIA
+579 AVLAQGI
-587 SLVSKSREATKELRE
+587 SFLVSKSREATKELRE
-602 LNSRTIDTT
+602 LNKRTVDTT

-624 RKSLEELKEAATKA
+624 RKSLEELKDAATSA
-638 AKGSDERKRAIEKI
+638 AEGSDERKRAIDKI
-652 NELYGDYLPH
+652 NELYGDYLPQ

-672 LETALANVNTQ
+672 LETALTNVNTQ
-683 LEQRIKLRARES
+683 LERKIKLQAREN
-695 AELDVLQQK
+695 AEMDIQQHK
-704 EDTVKATLHALGA
+704 MDAVKAALDSFNKR
-717 EYEKQNGR
+717 YEKMNKGQSLSAAQVGSLTGALSQYYDMPDISHFIEMRDVIAGIFNETIDNQDRQVNNIIALFTEAQENGAKLR
-725 KMSTSDIETLTK
+725 SMVDGLFGVQSSGKNAPLGTLTD
-737 GISKSYDAGQMTDD
+737 G
-751 LKDEI
+751 
-756 STVFG
+756 STE
-761 RDVDWNTSA
+761 D
-770 KHTVY
+770 
-775 AAPNLPPTVKGSAT
+775 
-789 DSPLVNIGNEFAK
+789 
-802 AAANGNELRSVIKG
+802 
-816 LYGDL
+816 
-821 TSEPSG
+821 
-827 NITPLGKLVDGT
+827 
-839 TKNSGGGTG
+839 SGGGTG
-848 GNGGSGGGSDD
+848 GTGG
-859 DKWRLDKDEAYLRGK
+859 
-874 IDLQKKY
+874 
-881 AAKEIATKDELDAQ
+881 
-895 ILQLEIDTLDRRI
+895 
-908 KSGKVGGEELLK
+908 KSGKGSSGSSPVETAAEKSALALQKGLEQVFQEVNEESEKLFQETLK
-920 LQEQLA
+920 RIEQDA
-926 GKRAQQTE
+926 EMK
-934 KESRKDEQ
+934 
-942 QAKEEARKKEEQA
+942 
-955 KTATQLAIDAEKDLK
+955 TQLVIDNEKDLTQ
-970 EKAIKEENRR
+970 KAIMEEDLR
-980 YEAEKKKAEGNA
+980 YEKERAKAGDNA
-992 ESLELVEKIHQNK
+992 ELLELAETKHQNN
-1005 LDRIEIDA
+1005 LDKIRLDA
-1013 FNREIKRLE
+1013 FNREVKRLE

-1054 RKHTQELAEFDVE
+1054 RKHTAELANFDVE
-1067 YLQSLETMLQ
+1067 YLQNLEAMLQ
-1077 KVADDRTLE
+1077 EVADSGQIE

-1098 KIMQQLA
+1098 KIMQKLA
-1105 DIIKRKNAAAGNAQ
+1105 DIIKRKNAAVGTAQ
-1119 EASQEP
+1119 ESSQES
-1125 SDSPKK
+1125 SDGPKK
-1131 ESHSV
+1131 ESHS
-1136 LEGTGKGSL
+1136 LTEGTGNGSL
-1145 FGVSQE
+1145 FGVSQD
-1151 DWETL
+1151 DWDTFFANLKE
-1156 FSNIAQGKFGAED
+1156 GKFGAED
-1169 LRTTIAGIGGAAQ
+1169 LQTVVAGIGGAAQ

-1192 DLAKKKEDAQL
+1192 DLTKKKEDAQL
-1203 KEYKKNQDN
+1203 KDYKKNQDN
-1212 RKNSLEKRLNAGLI
+1212 RKKSLEKRLNAGLI

-1252 QAKREKTMNLTQ
+1252 QAKRDKALNLTQ
-1264 AIINTALGVTS
+1264 AIINTALSVTS
-1275 TLAQFGATPWG
+1275 TIAQLGATPWG
-1286 IAAAAV
+1286 IAAAAIA
-1292 SAAMGAAE
+1292 AAMGAAE

-1307 PITTGAEEGG
+1307 PVTSGAEEGG
-1317 YIGVRRRQD
+1317 YIGVKRRQD
-1326 GRTFNA
+1326 GKSFNA
-1332 RMNPD
+1332 RLNPD

-1342 TQPTVIVGENGSEY
+1342 SSPTVIVGENGSEY

-1365 PSLLPIISTME
+1365 PSLMPIISTME

-1387 NFSAVYPVTA
+1387 NFNAVYPATA

-1404 GFIDGGNSQP
+1404 GFINDGNSRI
-1414 VAASSDGIDSPAS
+1414 VTTSSDGHEDTAT

-1437 LMKKLDE
+1437 LTKKLDE

-1458 KETEEKYNR
+1458 KETEDKYNKL
-1467 IKRRGQLG
+1467 KRRGQLG

>member
-25 EKEISKLE
+25 EKAISKLE
-33 SEIKSLKKAEGD
+33 SELKSLKKAEGD

-55 KLTEAKSKYAELQR
+55 KLTDAKSKYAELQR
-69 QMNLGQKTMA
+69 QISLDGKTMA
-79 ELKSHI
+79 ELKTHVT
-85 KATRAALEKAVPG
+85 ATRAALSKAVPG
-98 TENWDALNAELIISQ
+98 TDNWVALNNELLVSS
-113 KRFRELTTQAQN
+113 KRLKALENQAKN
-125 TQNALRKGWDN
+125 TKEVVSEVWHSWSG
-136 LGKLSVATNNI
+136 VAVAANNI
-147 VQLYG
+147 SNLISRY
-152 RFSGQIEQAKQSWLQ
+152 SGQIEEAKQSWLQ

-215 GISGKED
+215 GLSGKED

-264 MGLEKAML
+264 MGLERAML

-304 NAKISIDKILG
+304 NASISIDKILG

-340 MFRKTETFAQ
+340 MFKKTETFAQ

-356 EEFRDLLNND
+356 EEFRNLLETD
-366 VNAALVKV
+366 VNAALIKV

-387 VDAMDEMNLNGQ
+387 VDAMGEMHLNGQ

-420 LANEAFQEGTSLTD
+420 LANEAFQEGTSLTN

-447 EKLKKR
+447 DKLKKR

-468 ANIAISGTNTFLG
+468 ANMVIGGTNTFLG
-481 VISKLITLLGKYG
+481 VISKLITLLGKYQA
-494 YAIGTVTTL
+494 AIITVTGL
-503 TALYI
+503 TALYV

-529 AVLEASSK
+529 AVLEAAGK
-537 ANSLHTVTLKIL
+537 ANSLHAVSLKIL

-573 LVIAAV
+573 LVIAGI
-579 AALAQGIA
+579 AALAQGI
-587 SLVSKSREATKELRE
+587 SFLVSRSREATKELRE
-602 LNSRTIDTT
+602 LNKRTVDTT

-624 RKSLEELKEAATKA
+624 RKSLEELKDAATKA
-638 AKGSDERKRAIEKI
+638 AEGSDERKRVIDKI
-652 NELYGDYLPH
+652 NELYGDYLPQ

-672 LETALANVNTQ
+672 LETALKNVNTQ
-683 LEQRIKLRARES
+683 LEQKIKLQAREN
-695 AELDVLQQK
+695 AEMDIQQHK
-704 EDTVKATLHALGA
+704 MNAVKAALDSFNKR
-717 EYEKQNGR
+717 YEKMNKGQSMSAAQVGSLTGALSQYYDMPDISHFIEMRDVIAGIFNETIDNQDRQVNNIIALFTEAQENGVKLR
-725 KMSTSDIETLTK
+725 SMVDGLFGVQSSGNSAPLGTLTD
-737 GISKSYDAGQMTDD
+737 G
-751 LKDEI
+751 
-756 STVFG
+756 STE
-761 RDVDWNTSA
+761 
-770 KHTVY
+770 
-775 AAPNLPPTVKGSAT
+775 
-789 DSPLVNIGNEFAK
+789 DS
-802 AAANGNELRSVIKG
+802 
-816 LYGDL
+816 GD
-821 TSEPSG
+821 
-827 NITPLGKLVDGT
+827 
-839 TKNSGGGTG
+839 GTG
-848 GNGGSGGGSDD
+848 GKGSSGSSPVETAAE
-859 DKWRLDKDEAYLRGK
+859 KSALA
-874 IDLQKKY
+874 LQKGLEQVFQ
-881 AAKEIATKDELDAQ
+881 EINEDSEKLFQETLKRIEQDA
-895 ILQLEIDTLDRRI
+895 EM
-908 KSGKVGGEELLK
+908 K
-920 LQEQLA
+920 
-926 GKRAQQTE
+926 
-934 KESRKDEQ
+934 
-942 QAKEEARKKEEQA
+942 
-955 KTATQLAIDAEKDLK
+955 TQLVIDNEKDLTQ
-970 EKAIKEENRR
+970 KAIMEEDLR
-980 YEAEKKKAEGNA
+980 YEKERAKAGDNA
-992 ESLELVEKIHQNK
+992 ELLELAETKHQNN
-1005 LDRIEIDA
+1005 LDKIRLDA
-1013 FNREIKRLE
+1013 FNREVKRLE

-1054 RKHTQELAEFDVE
+1054 RKHTAELANFDVE
-1067 YLQSLETMLQ
+1067 YLQNLETMLQ
-1077 KVADDRTLE
+1077 KVADAKTLE

-1105 DIIKRKNAAAGNAQ
+1105 DIIKRKNAAVGTAQ
-1119 EASQEP
+1119 ESSQES
-1125 SDSPKK
+1125 SDGPKK
-1131 ESHSV
+1131 ESHS
-1136 LEGTGKGSL
+1136 LTEGTGNGSL
-1145 FGVSQE
+1145 FGVSQD
-1151 DWETL
+1151 DWDTFFANLKE
-1156 FSNIAQGKFGAED
+1156 GKFGAED
-1169 LRTTIAGIGGAAQ
+1169 LQTVVAGIGGAAQ

-1192 DLAKKKEDAQL
+1192 DLTKKKEDAQL
-1203 KEYKKNQDN
+1203 KDYKKNQDN
-1212 RKNSLEKRLNAGLI
+1212 RKKSLEKRLNAGLI

-1252 QAKREKTMNLTQ
+1252 QAKRDKALNLTQ
-1264 AIINTALGVTS
+1264 AIINTALSVTS
-1275 TLAQFGATPWG
+1275 TIAQLGATPWG
-1286 IAAAAV
+1286 IAAAAIA
-1292 SAAMGAAE
+1292 AAMGAAE

-1307 PITTGAEEGG
+1307 PVTSGAEEGG
-1317 YIGVRRRQD
+1317 YIGVKRRQD
-1326 GRTFNA
+1326 GKSFNA
-1332 RMNPD
+1332 RLNPD

-1342 TQPTVIVGENGSEY
+1342 SSPTVIVGENGSEY

-1365 PSLLPIISTME
+1365 PTLLPIISTME

-1387 NFSAVYPVTA
+1387 NFNAVYPATA

-1404 GFIDGGNSQP
+1404 GFIGDGNSRI
-1414 VAASSDGIDSPAS
+1414 VTTSSDGHEDTAT

-1437 LMKKLDE
+1437 LTKKLDE

-1458 KETEEKYNR
+1458 KETEDKYNKL
-1467 IKRRGQLG
+1467 KRRGQLG

>member
-25 EKEISKLE
+25 EKAISKLE
-33 SEIKSLKKAEGD
+33 SELKSLKKAEGD

-55 KLTEAKSKYAELQR
+55 KLTDAKSKFAELQR
-69 QMNLGQKTMA
+69 QMNLDQKTMA

-98 TENWDALNAELIISQ
+98 TENWNVLNAELLECR
-113 KRFRELTTQAQN
+113 KRFAEL
-125 TQNALRKGWDN
+125 
-136 LGKLSVATNNI
+136 
-147 VQLYG
+147 
-152 RFSGQIEQAKQSWLQ
+152 AKQSQSTKAVLSNTFTNIGNISIGIKALIDIASGLWNKTEQAREAWLQ

-215 GISGKED
+215 GLSGKED

-264 MGLEKAML
+264 MGLERAML

-304 NAKISIDKILG
+304 NASISIDKILG

-340 MFRKTETFAQ
+340 MFKKTETFAQ

-356 EEFRDLLNND
+356 EEFRNLLETD
-366 VNAALVKV
+366 VNAALIKV

-387 VDAMDEMNLNGQ
+387 VDAMGEMHLNGQ
-399 RATTVLGALANNVDM
+399 RATTVLGALANNVDT

-420 LANEAFQEGTSLTD
+420 LANEAFQEGTSLTN

-468 ANIAISGTNTFLG
+468 ANMVIGGTNTFLG
-481 VISKLITLLGKYG
+481 VISKLITLLGKYQA
-494 YAIGTVTTL
+494 AIITVTGL
-503 TALYI
+503 TALYV

-529 AVLEASSK
+529 AVLEAAGK
-537 ANSLHTVTLKIL
+537 ANSLHAVSLKIL

-573 LVIAAV
+573 LVIAGI
-579 AALAQGIA
+579 AALAQGI
-587 SLVSKSREATKELRE
+587 SFLVSRSREATKELRE
-602 LNSRTIDTT
+602 LNKRTVDTT

-624 RKSLEELKEAATKA
+624 RKSLEELKDAATKA
-638 AKGSDERKRAIEKI
+638 AEGSDERKRVIDKI
-652 NELYGDYLPH
+652 NELYGDYLPQ

-672 LETALANVNTQ
+672 LETALKNVNTQ
-683 LEQRIKLRARES
+683 LEQKIKLQAREN
-695 AELDVLQQK
+695 AEMDIQK
-704 EDTVKATLHALGA
+704 HRTDAIKGA
-717 EYEKQNGR
+717 VDAIISSYKKITGQN
-725 KMSTSDIETLTK
+725 MPAEAISSITTK
-737 GISKSYDAGQMTDD
+737 
-751 LKDEI
+751 
-756 STVFG
+756 V
-761 RDVDWNTSA
+761 
-770 KHTVY
+770 
-775 AAPNLPPTVKGSAT
+775 
-789 DSPLVNIGNEFAK
+789 AK
-802 AAANGNELRSVIKG
+802 AYDTNDIKG
-816 LYGDL
+816 LQKDIEESIGKELPTWDFYSLGNTKDWGLISLKSEFQTAIDKGIELRATVNGLFGDL
-821 TSEPSG
+821 SNGPSG
-827 NITPLGKLVDGT
+827 NTAPLGSLV
-839 TKNSGGGTG
+839 GGTN
-848 GNGGSGGGSDD
+848 GNAGTDSK
-859 DKWRLDKDEAYLRGK
+859 DKELSAEEKKRL
-874 IDLQKKY
+874 
-881 AAKEIATKDELDAQ
+881 
-895 ILQLEIDTLDRRI
+895 
-908 KSGKVGGEELLK
+908 
-920 LQEQLA
+920 
-926 GKRAQQTE
+926 E
-934 KESRKDEQ
+934 KEAKKERERQERERQREEKQ
-942 QAKEEARKKEEQA
+942 QAKEEARKIEEQEKLKGRLIIESETDLTEKALKEEQ
-955 KTATQLAIDAEKDLK
+955 L
-970 EKAIKEENRR
+970 R
-980 YEAEKKKAEGNA
+980 YDEEKKKAEGNA
-992 ESLELVEKIHQNK
+992 ELLEIVERTHRNRIDKIQF
-1005 LDRIEIDA
+1005 DA

-1022 DEHKLRRTQM
+1022 EEHRLKRQQM
-1032 ENSQAAEL
+1032 ENSQVAEI

-1054 RKHTQELAEFDVE
+1054 RKHTAELANFDVE
-1067 YLQSLETMLQ
+1067 YLQNLEAMLQ
-1077 KVADDRTLE
+1077 KVADSGQIE
-1086 GMSVSLDDADYN
+1086 GMSVSLDDSEYN
-1098 KIMQQLA
+1098 KVMQQLA
-1105 DIIKRKNAAAGNAQ
+1105 DIIKRKNAAVGTAQ
-1119 EASQEP
+1119 ESSQEP

-1131 ESHSV
+1131 ESHS
-1136 LEGTGKGSL
+1136 LTEGTGNGSL
-1145 FGVSQE
+1145 FGVSQD
-1151 DWETL
+1151 DWETFFANL
-1156 FSNIAQGKFGAED
+1156 KEGKFGAED
-1169 LRTTIAGIGGAAQ
+1169 LQTVVAGIGGAAQ

-1192 DLAKKKEDAQL
+1192 DLTKKKEDAQL
-1203 KEYKKNQDN
+1203 KDYKKNQDN
-1212 RKNSLEKRLNAGLI
+1212 RKKSLEKRLNAGLI

-1239 AEYDAYQEELALK
+1239 AEYDAYQEEFALK
-1252 QAKREKTMNLTQ
+1252 QAKRDKALNLTQ
-1264 AIINTALGVTS
+1264 AIINTALSVTS
-1275 TLAQFGATPWG
+1275 TIAQLGATPWG
-1286 IAAAAV
+1286 IAAAAIA
-1292 SAAMGAAE
+1292 AAMGAAE

-1307 PITTGAEEGG
+1307 PVTSGAEEGG
-1317 YIGVRRRQD
+1317 YIGVKRRQD
-1326 GRTFNA
+1326 GKSFNA
-1332 RMNPD
+1332 RLNPD

-1342 TQPTVIVGENGSEY
+1342 SSPTVIVGENGSEY

-1387 NFSAVYPVTA
+1387 NFNAVYPATA

-1404 GFIDGGNSQP
+1404 GFIDDGNSRI
-1414 VAASSDGIDSPAS
+1414 VTTSSDGHEDTAT

-1437 LMKKLDE
+1437 LTKKLDE

-1458 KETEEKYNR
+1458 KETEDKYNKL
-1467 IKRRGQLG
+1467 KRRGQLG

>member
-25 EKEISKLE
+25 EKAISKLE
-33 SEIKSLKKAEGD
+33 SELKSLKKAEGD

-55 KLTEAKSKYAELQR
+55 KLTDAKSKYAELQR
-69 QMNLGQKTMA
+69 QMNLDQKTMA

-85 KATRAALEKAVPG
+85 KTTRAALEKAVPG
-98 TENWDALNAELIISQ
+98 TKNWDALNAELMETR
-113 KRFRELTTQAQN
+113 KRFRELEKQSLSTKDVLSETLTNIGNMAIGARAI
-125 TQNALRKGWDN
+125 TDIISGLWD
-136 LGKLSVATNNI
+136 KT
-147 VQLYG
+147 
-152 RFSGQIEQAKQSWLQ
+152 EQARESWLQ

-186 EELSAE
+186 EELSEE

-215 GISGKED
+215 GLSSKED

-264 MGLEKAML
+264 MGLERAML

-304 NAKISIDKILG
+304 NASISIDKILG

-340 MFRKTETFAQ
+340 MFKKTETFAQ

-356 EEFRDLLNND
+356 KEFRDLLTND
-366 VNAALVKV
+366 VNGALVKV

-387 VDAMDEMNLNGQ
+387 VDAMDEMHLNGQ

-420 LANEAFQEGTSLTD
+420 LANEAFQEGTSLTN

-459 EIGQKLMPA
+459 EIGQKLMPI
-468 ANIAISGTNTFLG
+468 ANMTIGVSNSFLG
-481 VISKLITLLGKYG
+481 IISKLITLLGKYG
-494 YAIGTVTTL
+494 YAIGTATAL

-518 AEFRAALLKEV
+518 ADFRVALMKEV
-529 AVLEASSK
+529 AALEAAGK
-537 ANSLHTVTLKIL
+537 ANSLHTVSLKIL

-579 AALAQGIA
+579 AVLAQGIA
-587 SLVSKSREATKELRE
+587 SLVSKSREATRELRE

-618 AEIDKE
+618 SEIDKE
-624 RKSLEELKEAATKA
+624 RKSLEELKDAATKA
-638 AKGSDERKRAIEKI
+638 AEGSDERKRVIDKI
-652 NELYGDYLPH
+652 NELYGDYLPN

-672 LETALANVNTQ
+672 LETALKNVNTQ
-683 LEQRIKLRARES
+683 LEQKIKLQAREN
-695 AELDVLQQK
+695 AEMDIQK
-704 EDTVKATLHALGA
+704 HRTDAIKGA
-717 EYEKQNGR
+717 VDAIISSYKKITGQN
-725 KMSTSDIETLTK
+725 MPAEAISSITTK
-737 GISKSYDAGQMTDD
+737 
-751 LKDEI
+751 
-756 STVFG
+756 V
-761 RDVDWNTSA
+761 
-770 KHTVY
+770 
-775 AAPNLPPTVKGSAT
+775 
-789 DSPLVNIGNEFAK
+789 AK
-802 AAANGNELRSVIKG
+802 AYDTNDIKG
-816 LYGDL
+816 LQKDIEESIGKELPTWDFYSLGNTKDWGLISLKSEFQTAIDKGIELRATVNGLFGDL
-821 TSEPSG
+821 SNGPSG
-827 NITPLGKLVDGT
+827 NTAPLGSLIEGT
-839 TKNSGGGTG
+839 NGNAGTDPKNKELSAEE
-848 GNGGSGGGSDD
+848 
-859 DKWRLDKDEAYLRGK
+859 KKRLEEEA
-874 IDLQKKY
+874 KK
-881 AAKEIATKDELDAQ
+881 ERERQ
-895 ILQLEIDTLDRRI
+895 ERERQR
-908 KSGKVGGEELLK
+908 EEK
-920 LQEQLA
+920 
-926 GKRAQQTE
+926 
-934 KESRKDEQ
+934 Q
-942 QAKEEARKKEEQA
+942 QAKEEARKIEEQEKLKGRLIIESETDLTEKALKEEQ
-955 KTATQLAIDAEKDLK
+955 L
-970 EKAIKEENRR
+970 R
-980 YEAEKKKAEGNA
+980 YDEEKKTAEGNA
-992 ESLELVEKIHQNK
+992 ELLELVERTHRNRIDKIQF
-1005 LDRIEIDA
+1005 DA

-1022 DEHKLRRTQM
+1022 EEHRLKRQQM

-1054 RKHTQELAEFDVE
+1054 RKHTAELANFDVE
-1067 YLQSLETMLQ
+1067 YLRNLEAMLQ
-1077 KVADDRTLE
+1077 DVADSGQIE

-1105 DIIKRKNAAAGNAQ
+1105 DIIKRKNAAVGTAQ
-1119 EASQEP
+1119 ESSQES
-1125 SDSPKK
+1125 SDGPKK
-1131 ESHSV
+1131 ESHS
-1136 LEGTGKGSL
+1136 LTEGTGNGSL
-1145 FGVSQE
+1145 FGVSQD
-1151 DWETL
+1151 DWETFFANL
-1156 FSNIAQGKFGAED
+1156 KEGKFGAED
-1169 LRTTIAGIGGAAQ
+1169 LQTVVAGIGGAAQ

-1192 DLAKKKEDAQL
+1192 DLTKKKEDAQL
-1203 KEYKKNQDN
+1203 KDYKKNQDN
-1212 RKNSLEKRLNAGLI
+1212 RKKSLEKRLNAGLI

-1252 QAKREKTMNLTQ
+1252 QAKRDKALNLTQ
-1264 AIINTALGVTS
+1264 AIINTALSVTS
-1275 TLAQFGATPWG
+1275 TIAQLGATPWG
-1286 IAAAAV
+1286 IAAAAIA
-1292 SAAMGAAE
+1292 AAMGAAE

-1307 PITTGAEEGG
+1307 PVTSGAEEGG
-1317 YIGVRRRQD
+1317 YIGVKRRQD
-1326 GRTFNA
+1326 GKSFNA
-1332 RMNPD
+1332 RLNPD

-1342 TQPTVIVGENGSEY
+1342 SSPTVIVGENGSEY

-1365 PSLLPIISTME
+1365 PTLLPIISTME

-1387 NFSAVYPVTA
+1387 NFSAVYPATA

-1404 GFIDGGNSQP
+1404 GFIDDGNSRI
-1414 VAASSDGIDSPAS
+1414 VTTSSDGHEGTAT
-1427 DAALTKAIEK
+1427 DAALAKAIEK
-1437 LMKKLDE
+1437 LTKKLDE

-1458 KETEEKYNR
+1458 KETEDKYNKL
-1467 IKRRGQLG
+1467 KRRGQLG

>member
-25 EKEISKLE
+25 EKAISKLE
-33 SEIKSLKKAEGD
+33 SELKSLKKAEGD

-55 KLTEAKSKYAELQR
+55 KLTDAKSKFAELQR
-69 QMNLGQKTMA
+69 QMNLDQKTMA

-98 TENWDALNAELIISQ
+98 TENWNVLNAELLECR
-113 KRFRELTTQAQN
+113 KRFAEL
-125 TQNALRKGWDN
+125 
-136 LGKLSVATNNI
+136 
-147 VQLYG
+147 
-152 RFSGQIEQAKQSWLQ
+152 AKQSQSTKAVLSNTFTNIGNISIGIKALIDIASGLWNKTEQAREAWLQ

-215 GISGKED
+215 GLSGKED

-259 QLKGQ
+259 QLKRQ
-264 MGLEKAML
+264 MGLERAML

-304 NAKISIDKILG
+304 NASISIDKILG

-340 MFRKTETFAQ
+340 MFKKTETFAE
-350 IAKMPF
+350 IASMPF
-356 EEFRDLLNND
+356 EEFRNLLETD
-366 VNAALVKV
+366 VNAALIKV

-387 VDAMDEMNLNGQ
+387 VDAMGEMHLNGQ
-399 RATTVLGALANNVDM
+399 RATTVLGALANNVEM
-414 LKTQQQ
+414 LKEQQS
-420 LANEAFQEGTSLTD
+420 LANEAFQEGTSLTN

-447 EKLKKR
+447 DKLKKR

-468 ANIAISGTNTFLG
+468 ANMVIGGTNTFLG
-481 VISKLITLLGKYG
+481 VISKLITLLGKYQA
-494 YAIGTVTTL
+494 AIITVTGL
-503 TALYI
+503 TALYV

-529 AVLEASSK
+529 AVLEAAGK
-537 ANSLHTVTLKIL
+537 ANSLHTVSLKIL

-573 LVIAAV
+573 LVIAGI
-579 AALAQGIA
+579 AALAQGI
-587 SLVSKSREATKELRE
+587 SFLVSRSREATKELRE
-602 LNSRTIDTT
+602 LNKRTVDTT

-624 RKSLEELKEAATKA
+624 RKSLEELKDAATKA
-638 AKGSDERKRAIEKI
+638 ADGSDERKRVIDKI
-652 NELYGDYLPH
+652 NELYGDYLPN

-672 LETALANVNTQ
+672 LETALKNVNTQ
-683 LEQRIKLRARES
+683 LEQKIKLQAREN
-695 AELDVLQQK
+695 AEMDIQQHRTDAIK
-704 EDTVKATLHALGA
+704 GAVDAIIDSYKKINGQNMPAEAISSITTKVATAYDT
-717 EYEKQNGR
+717 N
-725 KMSTSDIETLTK
+725 DIEGLKKDIEDSVGKELPTWDFYSLGNIK
-737 GISKSYDAGQMTDD
+737 DWGLIS
-751 LKDEI
+751 LK
-756 STVFG
+756 
-761 RDVDWNTSA
+761 
-770 KHTVY
+770 Y
-775 AAPNLPPTVKGSAT
+775 
-789 DSPLVNIGNEFAK
+789 EFQTAIDK
-802 AAANGNELRSVIKG
+802 GNELRATVNG
-816 LYGDL
+816 LFGEL
-821 TSEPSG
+821 GNGPSG
-827 NITPLGKLVDGT
+827 NPAPLGSLVDGANGNT
-839 TKNSGGGTG
+839 GTG
-848 GNGGSGGGSDD
+848 GKGSSGSSPVETAAE
-859 DKWRLDKDEAYLRGK
+859 KSALA
-874 IDLQKKY
+874 LQKGLGQVFQ
-881 AAKEIATKDELDAQ
+881 EINEDSEKLFQETLKRIEQDA
-895 ILQLEIDTLDRRI
+895 EM
-908 KSGKVGGEELLK
+908 K
-920 LQEQLA
+920 
-926 GKRAQQTE
+926 
-934 KESRKDEQ
+934 
-942 QAKEEARKKEEQA
+942 
-955 KTATQLAIDAEKDLK
+955 TQLVIDNEKDLTQ
-970 EKAIKEENRR
+970 KAIMEEDLR
-980 YEAEKKKAEGNA
+980 YEKERAKAGDNA
-992 ESLELVEKIHQNK
+992 ELLELAETKHQNN
-1005 LDRIEIDA
+1005 LDKIRLDA
-1013 FNREIKRLE
+1013 FNREVKRLE

-1054 RKHTQELAEFDVE
+1054 RKHTAELANFDIE
-1067 YLQSLETMLQ
+1067 YLQNLEAMLQ
-1077 KVADDRTLE
+1077 KVADAKTLE

-1105 DIIKRKNAAAGNAQ
+1105 DIIKRKNAAVGTAQ
-1119 EASQEP
+1119 ESSQEP

-1131 ESHSV
+1131 ESHS
-1136 LEGTGKGSL
+1136 LTEGTGKGSL
-1145 FGVSQE
+1145 FGVSQDE
-1151 DWETL
+1151 WETFFANL
-1156 FSNIAQGKFGAED
+1156 KEGKFGAED
-1169 LRTTIAGIGGAAQ
+1169 LQTVVAGIGGAAQ

-1192 DLAKKKEDAQL
+1192 DLTKKKEDAQL
-1203 KEYKKNQDN
+1203 KDYKKNQDN
-1212 RKNSLEKRLNAGLI
+1212 RKKSLEKRLNAGLI

-1252 QAKREKTMNLTQ
+1252 QAKRDKALNLTQ
-1264 AIINTALGVTS
+1264 AIINTALSVTS
-1275 TLAQFGATPWG
+1275 TIAQLGATPWG
-1286 IAAAAV
+1286 IAAAAIA
-1292 SAAMGAAE
+1292 AAMGAAE

-1307 PITTGAEEGG
+1307 PVTSGAEEGG
-1317 YIGVRRRQD
+1317 YIGVKRRQD
-1326 GRTFNA
+1326 GKSFNA
-1332 RMNPD
+1332 RLNPD

-1342 TQPTVIVGENGSEY
+1342 SSPTVIVGENGSEY

-1387 NFSAVYPVTA
+1387 NFNAVYPTTA

-1404 GFIDGGNSQP
+1404 GFIDDGNSRI
-1414 VAASSDGIDSPAS
+1414 VTTSSDGHEDTAT

-1437 LMKKLDE
+1437 LTKKLDE

-1458 KETEEKYNR
+1458 KETEEKYNKLR
-1467 IKRRGQLG
+1467 RRGQLG

>member
-25 EKEISKLE
+25 KKEISKLE

-55 KLTEAKSKYAELQR
+55 RLTEAKSKYAELER
-69 QMNLGQKTMA
+69 QMKLDQKTMA

-113 KRFRELTTQAQN
+113 KRFRELAIQAQN

-136 LGKLSVATNNI
+136 LGKLSVAANNI

-173 DAMKTTGLSRDEI
+173 DAMKTTGLSREEI

-264 MGLEKAML
+264 MGLERAML

-284 STANE
+284 SPANE

-304 NAKISIDKILG
+304 NASISIDKILG

-356 EEFRDLLNND
+356 EEFRDLLTND
-366 VNAALVKV
+366 VNGALVKV

-387 VDAMDEMNLNGQ
+387 VDAMDEMHLNGQ
-399 RATTVLGALANNVDM
+399 RATTVLGALANNVEM
-414 LKTQQQ
+414 LKEQQS
-420 LANEAFQEGTSLTD
+420 LANEAFMEGTSLTN

-468 ANIAISGTNTFLG
+468 ANMVIGGTNTFLG
-481 VISKLITLLGKYG
+481 VLSKLITLFGKYQA
-494 YAIGTVTTL
+494 AIVTVTAL

-579 AALAQGIA
+579 AALAQGI
-587 SLVSKSREATKELRE
+587 SFLVSKSREATKELRE
-602 LNSRTIDTT
+602 LNKRTVDTT

-624 RKSLEELKEAATKA
+624 RKSLEELKDAATKA
-638 AKGSDERKRAIEKI
+638 AEGSDERKRVIDKI
-652 NELYGDYLPH
+652 NELYGDYLPN

-672 LETALANVNTQ
+672 LETALKNVNTQ
-683 LEQRIKLRARES
+683 LEQKIKLQAREN
-695 AELDVLQQK
+695 AEMDIQK
-704 EDTVKATLHALGA
+704 HRTDAIKGA
-717 EYEKQNGR
+717 VDAIISSYKKITGQN
-725 KMSTSDIETLTK
+725 MPAEAISSITTK
-737 GISKSYDAGQMTDD
+737 
-751 LKDEI
+751 
-756 STVFG
+756 V
-761 RDVDWNTSA
+761 
-770 KHTVY
+770 
-775 AAPNLPPTVKGSAT
+775 
-789 DSPLVNIGNEFAK
+789 AK
-802 AAANGNELRSVIKG
+802 AYDTNDIKG
-816 LYGDL
+816 LQKDIEESIGKELPTWDFYSLGNTKDWGLISLKSEFQTAIDKGIELRATVNGLFGDL
-821 TSEPSG
+821 SNSPSG
-827 NITPLGKLVDGT
+827 NTAPLGSLVEGT
-839 TKNSGGGTG
+839 NGNAGTDPKNKELSAEER
-848 GNGGSGGGSDD
+848 
-859 DKWRLDKDEAYLRGK
+859 KRLEEEA
-874 IDLQKKY
+874 KK
-881 AAKEIATKDELDAQ
+881 ERERQ
-895 ILQLEIDTLDRRI
+895 ERERQR
-908 KSGKVGGEELLK
+908 EEK
-920 LQEQLA
+920 
-926 GKRAQQTE
+926 
-934 KESRKDEQ
+934 Q
-942 QAKEEARKKEEQA
+942 QAKEEARKIEEQEKLKGRLIIESETDLTEKALKEEQ
-955 KTATQLAIDAEKDLK
+955 
-970 EKAIKEENRR
+970 RR
-980 YEAEKKKAEGNA
+980 YDEEKKTAEGNA
-992 ESLELVEKIHQNK
+992 ELLELVERTHRNRIDKIQF
-1005 LDRIEIDA
+1005 DA

-1022 DEHKLRRTQM
+1022 EEHRLKRQQM

-1054 RKHTQELAEFDVE
+1054 RKHTAELANFDVE
-1067 YLQSLETMLQ
+1067 YLQNLEAMLQ
-1077 KVADDRTLE
+1077 KVADSGQIE
-1086 GMSVSLDDADYN
+1086 GMSVSLDDSEYN
-1098 KIMQQLA
+1098 KVMQQLA
-1105 DIIKRKNAAAGNAQ
+1105 DIIKRKNAAVGTAQ
-1119 EASQEP
+1119 ESSQES
-1125 SDSPKK
+1125 SDGSKK
-1131 ESHSV
+1131 ESHS
-1136 LEGTGKGSL
+1136 LTEGTGNGSL
-1145 FGVSQE
+1145 FGVSQD
-1151 DWETL
+1151 DWETFFANL
-1156 FSNIAQGKFGAED
+1156 KEGKFGAED
-1169 LRTTIAGIGGAAQ
+1169 LQTVVAGIGGAAQ

-1192 DLAKKKEDAQL
+1192 DLTKKKEDAQL
-1203 KEYKKNQDN
+1203 KDYKKNQDN
-1212 RKNSLEKRLNAGLI
+1212 RKKSLEKRLNAGLI

-1252 QAKREKTMNLTQ
+1252 QAKRDKALNLTQ
-1264 AIINTALGVTS
+1264 AIINTALSVTS
-1275 TLAQFGATPWG
+1275 TIAQLGATPWG
-1286 IAAAAV
+1286 IAAAAIA
-1292 SAAMGAAE
+1292 AAMGAAE

-1307 PITTGAEEGG
+1307 PVTSGAEEGG
-1317 YIGVRRRQD
+1317 YIGVKRRQD
-1326 GRTFNA
+1326 GKSFNA
-1332 RMNPD
+1332 RLNPD

-1342 TQPTVIVGENGSEY
+1342 SSPTVIVGENGSEY

-1365 PSLLPIISTME
+1365 PTLLPIISTME

-1387 NFSAVYPVTA
+1387 NFNAVYPATA

-1404 GFIDGGNSQP
+1404 GFIDDGNSRI
-1414 VAASSDGIDSPAS
+1414 VTTSSDGHEGTAT

-1437 LMKKLDE
+1437 LTKKLDE

-1458 KETEEKYNR
+1458 KETEDKYNKL
-1467 IKRRGQLG
+1467 KRRGQLG

>member
-25 EKEISKLE
+25 EKAISKLE
-33 SEIKSLKKAEGD
+33 SELKSLKKAEGD

-55 KLTEAKSKYAELQR
+55 KLTDAKSKYAELQR
-69 QMNLGQKTMA
+69 QISLDGKTMA
-79 ELKSHI
+79 ELKTHVT
-85 KATRAALEKAVPG
+85 ATRAALSKAVPG
-98 TENWDALNAELIISQ
+98 TDNWVALNNELLVSS
-113 KRFRELTTQAQN
+113 KRLKALENQAKN
-125 TQNALRKGWDN
+125 TKEVVSEVWHSWSG
-136 LGKLSVATNNI
+136 VAVAANNI
-147 VQLYG
+147 SNLISRY
-152 RFSGQIEQAKQSWLQ
+152 SGQIEEAKQSWLQ

-186 EELSAE
+186 EELSAK

-215 GISGKED
+215 GLSGKED

-264 MGLEKAML
+264 MGLERAML

-304 NAKISIDKILG
+304 NASISIDKILG

-356 EEFRDLLNND
+356 EEFCDLLTND
-366 VNAALVKV
+366 VNGALVKV

-380 DQGLFDI
+380 DQGLFNI

-420 LANEAFQEGTSLTD
+420 LANEAFQEGTSLTN

-447 EKLKKR
+447 DKLKKR

-468 ANIAISGTNTFLG
+468 ANMVIGGTNTFLG
-481 VISKLITLLGKYG
+481 VISKLITLFGKYQ
-494 YAIGTVTTL
+494 ATIITVTGL
-503 TALYI
+503 TALYV

-579 AALAQGIA
+579 AALAHGIA
-587 SLVSKSREATKELRE
+587 FLVSKSREATKELRD
-602 LNSRTIDTT
+602 LNKRTVDTT

-624 RKSLEELKEAATKA
+624 RKSLEELKDAATSA
-638 AKGSDERKRAIEKI
+638 AEGSDERKRAIDKI
-652 NELYGDYLPH
+652 NELYGDYLPQ

-672 LETALANVNTQ
+672 LETALKNVNTQ
-683 LEQRIKLRARES
+683 LEQKIKLQAREN
-695 AELDVLQQK
+695 AEMDIQQHK
-704 EDTVKATLHALGA
+704 MDAVKAALGSFNKR
-717 EYEKQNGR
+717 YEEMNKGQS
-725 KMSTSDIETLTK
+725 MSAAQIGSLTGALSQYYDMPDISHFIE
-737 GISKSYDAGQMTDD
+737 M
-751 LKDEI
+751 
-756 STVFG
+756 
-761 RDVDWNTSA
+761 RDVIAGIFNETADNQDRQVNNIIALFTEA
-770 KHTVY
+770 QE
-775 AAPNLPPTVKGSAT
+775 NGVK
-789 DSPLVNIGNEFAK
+789 
-802 AAANGNELRSVIKG
+802 LRSMVDG
-816 LYGDL
+816 LFGVQ
-821 TSEPSG
+821 SSG
-827 NITPLGKLVDGT
+827 KNAPLGTLIDGST
-839 TKNSGGGTG
+839 EDSGGGTG
-848 GNGGSGGGSDD
+848 GTGSSGSSPVETAAE
-859 DKWRLDKDEAYLRGK
+859 KSALA
-874 IDLQKKY
+874 LQKGLGQVFQ
-881 AAKEIATKDELDAQ
+881 EINEDSEKLFQETLKRIEQDA
-895 ILQLEIDTLDRRI
+895 EM
-908 KSGKVGGEELLK
+908 K
-920 LQEQLA
+920 
-926 GKRAQQTE
+926 
-934 KESRKDEQ
+934 
-942 QAKEEARKKEEQA
+942 
-955 KTATQLAIDAEKDLK
+955 TQLVIDNEKDLTQ
-970 EKAIKEENRR
+970 KAIMEEDLR
-980 YEAEKKKAEGNA
+980 YEKERAKAGDNA
-992 ESLELVEKIHQNK
+992 ELLELAETKHQNN
-1005 LDRIEIDA
+1005 LDKIRLDA
-1013 FNREIKRLE
+1013 FNREVKRLE

-1054 RKHTQELAEFDVE
+1054 RKHTAELANFDVE
-1067 YLQSLETMLQ
+1067 YLQNLEAMLQ
-1077 KVADDRTLE
+1077 KVTDAKTLE

-1105 DIIKRKNAAAGNAQ
+1105 DIIKRKNAAVGTAQ
-1119 EASQEP
+1119 ESSQEP

-1131 ESHSV
+1131 ESHS
-1136 LEGTGKGSL
+1136 LTEGTGKGDL
-1145 FGVSQE
+1145 FGVSQD
-1151 DWETL
+1151 DWETFFANL
-1156 FSNIAQGKFGAED
+1156 KEGKFGAED
-1169 LRTTIAGIGGAAQ
+1169 LQTVVAGIGGASQ

-1192 DLAKKKEDAQL
+1192 DLTKKKEDAQL
-1203 KEYKKNQDN
+1203 KDYKKNQDN
-1212 RKNSLEKRLNAGLI
+1212 RKKSLEKRLNAGLI

-1252 QAKREKTMNLTQ
+1252 QAKRDKALNLTQ
-1264 AIINTALGVTS
+1264 AIINTALSVTS
-1275 TLAQFGATPWG
+1275 TIAQLGATPWG
-1286 IAAAAV
+1286 IAAAAIA
-1292 SAAMGAAE
+1292 AAMGAAE

-1307 PITTGAEEGG
+1307 PVTSGAEEGG
-1317 YIGVRRRQD
+1317 YIGVKRRQD
-1326 GRTFNA
+1326 GKSFNA
-1332 RMNPD
+1332 RLNPD

-1342 TQPTVIVGENGSEY
+1342 SSPTVIVGENGSEY

-1365 PSLLPIISTME
+1365 PTLLPIISTME

-1387 NFSAVYPVTA
+1387 NFNAVYPATA

-1404 GFIDGGNSQP
+1404 GFIDDGNTRI
-1414 VAASSDGIDSPAS
+1414 VTTSSDGHEDTAT

-1437 LMKKLDE
+1437 LTKKLDE

-1458 KETEEKYNR
+1458 KETEDKYNKL
-1467 IKRRGQLG
+1467 KRRGQLG